1 MYDRMPPKLPFYWN
15 SVIPA
20 TLDTALTFDEMQSKI
35 VWTVNKILENQYL
48 TVPYLINLST
58 EYTTTSISIKG
69 ILFQN
74 YTPLQVDKEFVIN
87 GMKDGTY
94 YINVFNDAANTE
106 AGKPPVQSNDLL
118 FLSTEYM
125 PKNCTSLYVFD
136 ILNGNIVGNSIR
148 YNDLYTEMH
157 NADPNAHQA
166 LFEAVY
172 NKIEEESDGLHNEIV
187 TETNRAKQ
195 AEQQL
200 QDNIDNESTARQQ
213 ADTTLQNNINAE
225 KTARENA
232 DTTLQNNINAEKTAR
247 EQADTAL
254 GERITAETTARQQAD
269 TNLQNSINAEKTARE
284 QADTTLQNNI
294 NAEKTAR
301 ENADTALQDS
311 INTHIQNKNNPHN
324 VTADQIGNVVKTIKG
339 ANQTILYGDVTLTG
353 RRGVN
358 TVGTGQNINIEGPM
372 YSTPADNSV
381 DVLYSGI
388 TALSSNIAY
397 TSEISGLPSKT
408 GWLYLVSYQVG
419 QAYKKVIYNLDGTI
433 YYTHG
438 RETDTWIMIENNS
451 GVESINDLTGI
462 VTLVASNG
470 NNVAKSG
477 NTLNV
482 SGPMLG
488 TPPSL
493 NLDEA
498 NTVGIYSLRVAAI
511 YTSTRSGLPEKDGW
525 LYMVVYPLSQ
535 AANKQVIYNKDG
547 TAYWRDGVESNWN
560 PISYGGT
567 GTAGVSSINSLT
579 GALTLNGDQ
588 GVSVTTTVNA
598 LHVSGQYYVLTQ
610 NTPVNATLR
619 PGITTKGSYSFTG
632 GPENETLIAIETV
645 DSTSGSYNFFQV
657 GYCSSGNIYV
667 RRTNT
672 NGTATTEW
680 IKSGVF
686 SFNNKTGNINVDGR
700 YGNIVEN
707 DTSSHF
713 FVNGPIRRLPTLD
726 ANTYDLE
733 GIASFDYGTLPTN
746 IPGSSTKPFMLFQ
759 VRTNATDT
767 NTYYTQWLIDK
778 SNGKMYTR
786 TKNKNGSQATTWYM
800 NSYSPALDNQTV
812 TLESLAPNLGI
823 QNLTLQLEHYR
834 GGGQNFKAKFY
845 VPFAVSNSNSPLTEI
860 ALWSL
865 PQAWTFDEDQYI
877 PVYIRSV
884 SSGAS
889 SFGYIQCS
897 NNAMQLIIGGT
908 GQSIPA
914 GWVVRFC
921 NSDVYLIRSSS

>member
-48 TVPYLINLST
+48 TVPYLISLGT

-166 LFEAVY
+166 LFEEVY
-172 NKIEEESDGLHNEIV
+172 NKIEEESNGLHNEIV
-187 TETNRAKQ
+187 DETNRATQ

-200 QDNIDNESTARQQ
+200 QSNINTETSARQ
-213 ADTTLQNNINAE
+213 AG
-225 KTARENA
+225 
-232 DTTLQNNINAEKTAR
+232 
-247 EQADTAL
+247 DTAL

-324 VTADQIGNVVKTIKG
+324 VTADQIGNVVKTINNLVNNITVNG
-339 ANQTILYGDVTLTG
+339 S
-353 RRGVN
+353 RG
-358 TVGTGQNINIEGPM
+358 T
-372 YSTPADNSV
+372 S
-381 DVLYSGI
+381 I
-388 TALSSNIAY
+388 TNSSNTITVIGSMIEA
-397 TSEISGLPSKT
+397 PSDT
-408 GWLYLVSYQVG
+408 
-419 QAYKKVIYNLDGTI
+419 NLDNAT
-433 YYTHG
+433 
-438 RETDTWIMIENNS
+438 E
-451 GVESINDLTGI
+451 
-462 VTLVASNG
+462 
-470 NNVAKSG
+470 
-477 NTLNV
+477 
-482 SGPMLG
+482 
-488 TPPSL
+488 
-493 NLDEA
+493 
-498 NTVGIYSLRVAAI
+498 VGIYSLSATI
-511 YTSTRSGLPEKDGW
+511 QYTSSYTGLPSKSGW
-525 LYMVVYPLSQ
+525 LYMLVYQ
-535 AANKQVIYNKDG
+535 VGTAKKQIIYNADG
-547 TAYWRDGVESNWN
+547 TVYRRENAASDWLELN
-560 PISYGGT
+560 YGGDG

-588 GVSVTTTVNA
+588 GVSVTNTGNA
-598 LHVSGQYYVLTQ
+598 LQVRGQYYVLTQ

-619 PGITTKGSYSFTG
+619 PGITTKGSYSFTD

-645 DSTSGSYNFFQV
+645 DSTGGSYNFFQV

-667 RRTNT
+667 RETNT
-672 NGTATTEW
+672 NGTATTGW
-680 IKSGVF
+680 IKSGVL
-686 SFNNKTGNINVDGR
+686 SFNNRTGNINVDGR
-700 YGNIVEN
+700 YGNIVVN
-707 DTSSHF
+707 DVGGHF
-713 FVNGPIRRLPTLD
+713 FINGPLVRNPTLD
-726 ANTYDLE
+726 ANAVENECIT
-733 GIASFDYGTLPTN
+733 SFDYDTRPTN
-746 IPGSSTKPFMLFQ
+746 IPTSSNNPVMLFQ
-759 VRTNATDT
+759 VRTDAENT
-767 NTYYTQWLIDK
+767 NQYFTQWLIDK
-778 SNGKMYTR
+778 SNGKMYVR
-786 TKNKNGSQATTWYM
+786 TKNKNGTQVTAWSL
-800 NSYSPALDNQTV
+800 NSYSPALDNQTI
-812 TLESLAPNLGI
+812 TLDSLAPNLGI

-834 GGGQNFKAKFY
+834 EVRFKAKFY
-845 VPFAVSNSNSPLTEI
+845 VPFSISNSTTPLTQVS
-860 ALWSL
+860 LWSL
-865 PQAWTFDEDQYI
+865 PAGWAFDEEQNI
-877 PVYIRSV
+877 PVYFFSTSPR
-884 SSGAS
+884 ANL
-889 SFGYIQCS
+889 FGYLHCVDNYIEVEFS
-897 NNAMQLIIGGT
+897 DTLT
-908 GQSIPA
+908 SISA
-914 GWVVRFC
+914 GWILRCC
-921 NSDVYLIRSSS
+921 NSDLYLVKTSQ

>member
-48 TVPYLINLST
+48 TVPYLISLGT

-125 PKNCTSLYVFD
+125 PKNCTSLYVFN
-136 ILNGNIVGNSIR
+136 ILNGNIVGDSIK

-172 NKIEEESDGLHNEIV
+172 SKIDEESDTLHNEIV
-187 TETNRAKQ
+187 TETNRAKT

-200 QDNIDNESTARQQ
+200 QTNINNES
-213 ADTTLQNNINAE
+213 
-225 KTARENA
+225 
-232 DTTLQNNINAEKTAR
+232 
-247 EQADTAL
+247 
-254 GERITAETTARQQAD
+254 
-269 TNLQNSINAEKTARE
+269 TARE

-311 INTHIQNKNNPHN
+311 INAEKTARENADTALQDSINTHIQNKNNPHN
-324 VTADQIGNVVKTIKG
+324 VTVDQIGNVVKSINNLVNNITVNGLRGTSITNSSDTI
-339 ANQTILYGDVTLTG
+339 
-353 RRGVN
+353 
-358 TVGTGQNINIEGPM
+358 TVIGSMID
-372 YSTPADNSV
+372 A
-381 DVLYSGI
+381 
-388 TALSSNIAY
+388 
-397 TSEISGLPSKT
+397 PSDT
-408 GWLYLVSYQVG
+408 
-419 QAYKKVIYNLDGTI
+419 NLDNAT
-433 YYTHG
+433 
-438 RETDTWIMIENNS
+438 E
-451 GVESINDLTGI
+451 
-462 VTLVASNG
+462 
-470 NNVAKSG
+470 
-477 NTLNV
+477 
-482 SGPMLG
+482 
-488 TPPSL
+488 
-493 NLDEA
+493 
-498 NTVGIYSLRVAAI
+498 VGIYSLSATI
-511 YTSTRSGLPEKDGW
+511 QYTSSYTGLPSKSGW
-525 LYMVVYPLSQ
+525 LYMLVYQ
-535 AANKQVIYNKDG
+535 VGTAKKQIIYNADG
-547 TAYWRDGVESNWN
+547 TVYRRENAASNWLELN
-560 PISYGGT
+560 YGGGG

-579 GALTLNGDQ
+579 GAITLNGDQ
-588 GVSVTTTVNA
+588 GIRITNTGNA
-598 LHVSGQYYVLTQ
+598 LQVRGQYYVLSQ
-610 NTPVNATLR
+610 NSSVNGTLR
-619 PGITTKGSYSFTG
+619 PGITTIGSYSFTD

-645 DSTSGSYNFFQV
+645 DRTSGSYNFFQV

-672 NGTATTEW
+672 DGTSTTGW
-680 IKSGVF
+680 INSGVF
-686 SFNNKTGNINVDGR
+686 NFNNKTGNINVEGR

-726 ANTYDLE
+726 ANAYDLE

-746 IPGSSTKPFMLFQ
+746 IPTTSTNPFILFQ

-778 SNGKMYTR
+778 SNGKMYVR
-786 TKNKNGSQATTWYM
+786 TKNKNGTQVTAWSL
-800 NSYSPALDNQTV
+800 NSYSAAVDNQTI
-812 TLESLAPNLGI
+812 TLDSLASNLGL
-823 QNLTLQLEHYR
+823 QNLTLELEEYR
-834 GGGQNFKAKFY
+834 GTKYKAKFY
-845 VPFAVSNSNSPLTEI
+845 VPFAFSNSNSPLTEI

-865 PQAWTFDEDQYI
+865 PEGWAFDEDQYI
-877 PVYIRSV
+877 PLYIRSV
-884 SSGAS
+884 SSGES

-921 NSDVYLIRSSS
+921 NSDVYLVKSGA

>member
-20 TLDTALTFDEMQSKI
+20 TLDTALTFDEMQAKI

-48 TVPYLINLST
+48 TVPYLISLKT

-74 YTPLQVDKEFVIN
+74 YTPLQIDKEFVIN

-125 PKNCTSLYVFD
+125 PKNCTSLYVFN
-136 ILNGNIVGNSIR
+136 ILNGNIVGDSIK

-172 NKIEEESDGLHNEIV
+172 SKIDEESDTLHNEIV
-187 TETNRAKQ
+187 TETNRAKT

-200 QDNIDNESTARQQ
+200 QTNINNES
-213 ADTTLQNNINAE
+213 
-225 KTARENA
+225 
-232 DTTLQNNINAEKTAR
+232 
-247 EQADTAL
+247 
-254 GERITAETTARQQAD
+254 
-269 TNLQNSINAEKTARE
+269 TARE

-311 INTHIQNKNNPHN
+311 INAEKTARENADTALQDSINTHIQNKNNPHN
-324 VTADQIGNVVKTIKG
+324 VTVDQIGNVVKSINNLVNNITVNGLRGTSITNSSDTI
-339 ANQTILYGDVTLTG
+339 
-353 RRGVN
+353 
-358 TVGTGQNINIEGPM
+358 TVIGSMID
-372 YSTPADNSV
+372 TPSD
-381 DVLYSGI
+381 
-388 TALSSNIAY
+388 T
-397 TSEISGLPSKT
+397 
-408 GWLYLVSYQVG
+408 
-419 QAYKKVIYNLDGTI
+419 NLDNAT
-433 YYTHG
+433 
-438 RETDTWIMIENNS
+438 E
-451 GVESINDLTGI
+451 
-462 VTLVASNG
+462 
-470 NNVAKSG
+470 
-477 NTLNV
+477 
-482 SGPMLG
+482 
-488 TPPSL
+488 
-493 NLDEA
+493 
-498 NTVGIYSLRVAAI
+498 VGIYSLSATI
-511 YTSTRSGLPEKDGW
+511 QYTSSYTGLPSKSGW
-525 LYMVVYPLSQ
+525 LYILVYQ
-535 AANKQVIYNKDG
+535 VGTAKKQIIYNADG
-547 TAYWRDGVESNWN
+547 TVYRRENAASNWLELN
-560 PISYGGT
+560 YGGGG

-588 GVSVTTTVNA
+588 GVRVTNTGNA
-598 LHVSGQYYVLTQ
+598 LQVRGQYYVLSQ
-610 NTPVNATLR
+610 NSSVNGTLR
-619 PGITTKGSYSFTG
+619 PGITTIGSYSFTD

-645 DSTSGSYNFFQV
+645 DRTSGSYNFFQV

-672 NGTATTEW
+672 DGTATTGW
-680 IKSGVF
+680 INSGVF
-686 SFNNKTGNINVDGR
+686 SFNNKTGNINVEGR

-746 IPGSSTKPFMLFQ
+746 IPTASTNPFILFQ

-778 SNGKMYTR
+778 SNGKMYVR
-786 TKNKNGSQATTWYM
+786 TKNKNGTQVTAWSL
-800 NSYSPALDNQTV
+800 NSYSAAVDNQTI
-812 TLESLAPNLGI
+812 TLDSLAPNLGL
-823 QNLTLQLEHYR
+823 QNLTLELEEYR
-834 GGGQNFKAKFY
+834 GTKYKAKFY
-845 VPFAVSNSNSPLTEI
+845 VPFAFSNSNSPLTEI

-865 PQAWTFDEDQYI
+865 PEGWAFDEDQYI
-877 PVYIRSV
+877 PLYIRSV
-884 SSGAS
+884 STGAS

-897 NNAMQLIIGGT
+897 NNAMQLIIGET

-921 NSDVYLIRSSS
+921 NSDIYLVKSGA

>member
-48 TVPYLINLST
+48 TVPYLISLGT

-200 QDNIDNESTARQQ
+200 QDNIDNETTARQQ

-254 GERITAETTARQQAD
+254 RNSLDEEIGNRIDDEDA
-269 TNLQNSINAEKTARE
+269 INAT
-284 QADTTLQNNI
+284 I
-294 NAEKTAR
+294 NA
-301 ENADTALQDS
+301 
-311 INTHIQNKNNPHN
+311 HIANKNNPHN
-324 VTADQIGNVVKTIKG
+324 VTADQIGNVVKTINNLVNNITVNG
-339 ANQTILYGDVTLTG
+339 S
-353 RRGVN
+353 RG
-358 TVGTGQNINIEGPM
+358 T
-372 YSTPADNSV
+372 S
-381 DVLYSGI
+381 I
-388 TALSSNIAY
+388 TNSSNTITVRGSMIDA
-397 TSEISGLPSKT
+397 PSDT
-408 GWLYLVSYQVG
+408 
-419 QAYKKVIYNLDGTI
+419 NLDNAT
-433 YYTHG
+433 
-438 RETDTWIMIENNS
+438 E
-451 GVESINDLTGI
+451 
-462 VTLVASNG
+462 
-470 NNVAKSG
+470 
-477 NTLNV
+477 
-482 SGPMLG
+482 
-488 TPPSL
+488 
-493 NLDEA
+493 
-498 NTVGIYSLRVAAI
+498 VGIYSLSANI
-511 YTSTRSGLPEKDGW
+511 QYTSSYSGLPSNASW
-525 LYMVVYPLSQ
+525 LYMLVY
-535 AANKQVIYNKDG
+535 QVG
-547 TAYWRDGVESNWN
+547 TAKKQIIYHTNGSVYRRDNVASDWVKLD
-560 PISYGGT
+560 YGGGG

-588 GVSVTTTVNA
+588 GVRVTNTGNA
-598 LHVSGQYYVLTQ
+598 LQVRGQYYVLSQ
-610 NTPVNATLR
+610 NSSVNGTLR
-619 PGITTKGSYSFTG
+619 PGITTIGSYSFTDG
-632 GPENETLIAIETV
+632 LENETLIAIETV

-672 NGTATTEW
+672 NGTATTGW

-686 SFNNKTGNINVDGR
+686 SFNNKTGNINVEGR

-733 GIASFDYGTLPTN
+733 GIVSFDYGTLPTN
-746 IPGSSTKPFMLFQ
+746 IPTTSTNPFILFQ

-778 SNGKMYTR
+778 SNGKMYVR
-786 TKNKNGSQATTWYM
+786 TKNKNGTQATAWSL
-800 NSYSPALDNQTV
+800 NSYSAAVDKQTITLD
-812 TLESLAPNLGI
+812 SLAPNLSL
-823 QNLTLQLEHYR
+823 QNLTLELEEYR
-834 GGGQNFKAKFY
+834 GTKYKAKFY
-845 VPFAVSNSNSPLTEI
+845 VPFAFSNSNSPLTEI

-865 PQAWTFDEDQYI
+865 PEGWAFDEDQYI
-877 PVYIRSV
+877 PLYIRSV

-921 NSDVYLIRSSS
+921 NSDVYLVKSGA

>member
-20 TLDTALTFDEMQSKI
+20 TLDTALTFDEMQARI

-48 TVPYLINLST
+48 TVPYLISLST

-74 YTPLQVDKEFVIN
+74 YTPLQINKEFVIN

-106 AGKPPVQSNDLL
+106 AGKPPAQSNDLL

-125 PKNCTSLYVFD
+125 PKNCTSLYVFN
-136 ILNGNIVGNSIR
+136 ILNGNIVGDSIK

-232 DTTLQNNINAEKTAR
+232 DT
-247 EQADTAL
+247 
-254 GERITAETTARQQAD
+254 
-269 TNLQNSINAEKTARE
+269 
-284 QADTTLQNNI
+284 
-294 NAEKTAR
+294 
-301 ENADTALQDS
+301 ALQDS

-324 VTADQIGNVVKTIKG
+324 VTVDQIGNVVKSINNLVNNITVNGSRGTSITNSSGTI
-339 ANQTILYGDVTLTG
+339 
-353 RRGVN
+353 
-358 TVGTGQNINIEGPM
+358 TVIGPM
-372 YSTPADNSV
+372 I
-381 DVLYSGI
+381 DV
-388 TALSSNIAY
+388 
-397 TSEISGLPSKT
+397 PSDT
-408 GWLYLVSYQVG
+408 
-419 QAYKKVIYNLDGTI
+419 NLDNAT
-433 YYTHG
+433 
-438 RETDTWIMIENNS
+438 E
-451 GVESINDLTGI
+451 
-462 VTLVASNG
+462 
-470 NNVAKSG
+470 
-477 NTLNV
+477 
-482 SGPMLG
+482 
-488 TPPSL
+488 
-493 NLDEA
+493 
-498 NTVGIYSLRVAAI
+498 VGIYSLSATI
-511 YTSTRSGLPEKDGW
+511 QYTSSYTGLPSKSGW
-525 LYMVVYPLSQ
+525 LYMLVYQ
-535 AANKQVIYNKDG
+535 VGTAKKQIIYNADG
-547 TAYWRDGVESNWN
+547 TVYRRENAASNWLELN
-560 PISYGGT
+560 YGGGG

-588 GVSVTTTVNA
+588 GVRVTNTGNA
-598 LHVSGQYYVLTQ
+598 LQVRGQYYVLSQ
-610 NTPVNATLR
+610 NSSVNGTLR
-619 PGITTKGSYSFTG
+619 PGITTIGSYSFTD

-645 DSTSGSYNFFQV
+645 DRTSGSYNFFQV

-672 NGTATTEW
+672 DGTATTGW
-680 IKSGVF
+680 INSGVF
-686 SFNNKTGNINVDGR
+686 SFNNKTGNINVEGR

-746 IPGSSTKPFMLFQ
+746 IPTTSTNPFILFQ

-778 SNGKMYTR
+778 SNGKMYVR
-786 TKNKNGSQATTWYM
+786 TKNKNGTQVTAWSL
-800 NSYSPALDNQTV
+800 NSYSAAVDNQTI
-812 TLESLAPNLGI
+812 TLDSLAPNLSL
-823 QNLTLQLEHYR
+823 QNLTLELEEYR
-834 GGGQNFKAKFY
+834 GTKYKAKFY
-845 VPFAVSNSNSPLTEI
+845 VPFAFSNSNSPLTEI

-865 PQAWTFDEDQYI
+865 PEGWAFDEDQYI
-877 PVYIRSV
+877 PLYIRSV
-884 SSGAS
+884 STGAS

-921 NSDVYLIRSSS
+921 NSDIYLVKSGA

>member
-48 TVPYLINLST
+48 TVPYLISLGT

-232 DTTLQNNINAEKTAR
+232 DTALGKRITAETTARQQADTNLQNSINAEKTAREQADTTLQNNINAEKTAR
-247 EQADTAL
+247 ENADTAL
-254 GERITAETTARQQAD
+254 GKRITAETTARQQAD

-324 VTADQIGNVVKTIKG
+324 VTADQIGNVVKTINNLVNNITVNG
-339 ANQTILYGDVTLTG
+339 S
-353 RRGVN
+353 RG
-358 TVGTGQNINIEGPM
+358 T
-372 YSTPADNSV
+372 S
-381 DVLYSGI
+381 I
-388 TALSSNIAY
+388 TNSSNTITVKGSMIDA
-397 TSEISGLPSKT
+397 PSDT
-408 GWLYLVSYQVG
+408 
-419 QAYKKVIYNLDGTI
+419 NLDNAT
-433 YYTHG
+433 
-438 RETDTWIMIENNS
+438 E
-451 GVESINDLTGI
+451 
-462 VTLVASNG
+462 
-470 NNVAKSG
+470 
-477 NTLNV
+477 
-482 SGPMLG
+482 
-488 TPPSL
+488 
-493 NLDEA
+493 
-498 NTVGIYSLRVAAI
+498 VGIYSLSATTQ
-511 YTSTRSGLPEKDGW
+511 YTSSYTGLPSKSGW
-525 LYMVVYPLSQ
+525 LYMLVYQ
-535 AANKQVIYNKDG
+535 VGTAKKQIIYNADG
-547 TAYWRDGVESNWN
+547 TVYWRENAASNWLELN
-560 PISYGGT
+560 YGGGG

-588 GVSVTTTVNA
+588 GVSVTNTGNA
-598 LHVSGQYYVLTQ
+598 LQVRGQYYVLTQ
-610 NTPVNATLR
+610 NTSVNATLR

-686 SFNNKTGNINVDGR
+686 SFNNRTGNIRVEGR
-700 YGNIVEN
+700 YGNIVVN
-707 DTSSHF
+707 DVDGHF
-713 FVNGPIRRLPTLD
+713 YINGPLVRNPTLD
-726 ANTYDLE
+726 ANAVENECIT
-733 GIASFDYGTLPTN
+733 SFDYDTRPTN
-746 IPGSSTKPFMLFQ
+746 IPSSSNNPVMLFQ
-759 VRTNATDT
+759 VRTDAENT
-767 NTYYTQWLIDK
+767 NQYFTQWLIDK
-778 SNGKMYTR
+778 SNGKTYIR
-786 TKNKNGSQATTWYM
+786 TKNRNGTQTTPWAL
-800 NSYSPALDNQTV
+800 NSYNAAVDNTTITLD
-812 TLESLAPNLGI
+812 SLAPNLNL
-823 QNLTLQLEHYR
+823 QNLTLELEEYR
-834 GGGQNFKAKFY
+834 GTKFKAKFY

-865 PQAWTFDEDQYI
+865 PKGWAFDEVQYI
-877 PVYIRSV
+877 PLYIRSV

-897 NNAMQLIIGGT
+897 NNSMQLIIGGT

-921 NSDVYLIRSSS
+921 NSDVYLVKSGA

>member
-15 SVIPA
+15 TVIPA
-20 TLDTALTFDEMQSKI
+20 TLDTALTFDEMQAKI

-48 TVPYLINLST
+48 TVPYLISLKT

-232 DTTLQNNINAEKTAR
+232 DTTLQKSINAEKTAR

-254 GERITAETTARQQAD
+254 RNSLDKEIGDRIDGEDA
-269 TNLQNSINAEKTARE
+269 INNKI
-284 QADTTLQNNI
+284 D
-294 NAEKTAR
+294 
-301 ENADTALQDS
+301 
-311 INTHIQNKNNPHN
+311 THIANKNNPHN

-353 RRGVN
+353 SRGVN
-358 TVGTGQNINIEGPM
+358 TVGTGQNIVIGGPM

-397 TSEISGLPSKT
+397 TSEKSGLPSKT

-419 QAYKKVIYNLDGTI
+419 HSFKKVIYNLDGTI

-438 RETDTWIMIENNS
+438 GETDTWIMIENNS

-588 GVSVTTTVNA
+588 GVRVTNTGNA
-598 LHVSGQYYVLTQ
+598 LQVRGQYYVLSQ
-610 NTPVNATLR
+610 NSSVNGTLR
-619 PGITTKGSYSFTG
+619 PGITTIGSYSFTD

-645 DSTSGSYNFFQV
+645 DRTSGSYNFFQV

-672 NGTATTEW
+672 DGTATTGW
-680 IKSGVF
+680 INSGVF
-686 SFNNKTGNINVDGR
+686 SFNNKTGNINVEGR

-726 ANTYDLE
+726 TNAYDLE

-746 IPGSSTKPFMLFQ
+746 IPTTSTNPFILFQ

-778 SNGKMYTR
+778 SNGKMYVR
-786 TKNKNGSQATTWYM
+786 TKNKNGTQVTAWSL
-800 NSYSPALDNQTV
+800 NSYSAAVDNQTI
-812 TLESLAPNLGI
+812 TLDSLASNLGL
-823 QNLTLQLEHYR
+823 QNLTLELEEYR
-834 GGGQNFKAKFY
+834 GTKYKAKFY
-845 VPFAVSNSNSPLTEI
+845 VPFAFSNSNSPLTEL

-865 PQAWTFDEDQYI
+865 PEGWAFDEDQYI
-877 PVYIRSV
+877 PLYIRSV

-921 NSDVYLIRSSS
+921 NSDVYLVKSGA

>member
-48 TVPYLINLST
+48 TVPYLISLGT

-225 KTARENA
+225 KTARE
-232 DTTLQNNINAEKTAR
+232 
-247 EQADTAL
+247 QADTAL

-284 QADTTLQNNI
+284 QADTALRNSLDKEIGDRIDGEDAINNKI
-294 NAEKTAR
+294 
-301 ENADTALQDS
+301 D
-311 INTHIQNKNNPHN
+311 THIANKNNPHN
-324 VTADQIGNVVKTIKG
+324 VTADQIGNVVKTINNLVNNITVNG
-339 ANQTILYGDVTLTG
+339 S
-353 RRGVN
+353 RG
-358 TVGTGQNINIEGPM
+358 T
-372 YSTPADNSV
+372 S
-381 DVLYSGI
+381 I
-388 TALSSNIAY
+388 TNSSNTI
-397 TSEISGLPSKT
+397 TVKGSMIDTPSDT
-408 GWLYLVSYQVG
+408 
-419 QAYKKVIYNLDGTI
+419 NLDNAT
-433 YYTHG
+433 
-438 RETDTWIMIENNS
+438 E
-451 GVESINDLTGI
+451 
-462 VTLVASNG
+462 
-470 NNVAKSG
+470 
-477 NTLNV
+477 
-482 SGPMLG
+482 
-488 TPPSL
+488 
-493 NLDEA
+493 
-498 NTVGIYSLRVAAI
+498 VGIYSLSATTQ
-511 YTSTRSGLPEKDGW
+511 YTSSYTGLPSKSGW
-525 LYMVVYPLSQ
+525 LYMLVYQ
-535 AANKQVIYNKDG
+535 VGTAKKQIIYNADG
-547 TAYWRDGVESNWN
+547 TVYRRENAASNWLELN
-560 PISYGGT
+560 YGGGG

-579 GALTLNGDQ
+579 GALTINGDQ
-588 GVSVTTTVNA
+588 GVRVTNTGNA
-598 LHVSGQYYVLTQ
+598 LQVRGQYYVLTQ
-610 NTPVNATLR
+610 NTSVNGTLR
-619 PGITTKGSYSFTG
+619 AGNTARGSFTFTN
-632 GPENETLIAIETV
+632 GPSNQNVVAINTY
-645 DSTSGSYNFFQV
+645 DSN
-657 GYCSSGNIYV
+657 SGNYTLYQIAHTNDGSSYW
-667 RRTNT
+667 RRANAD
-672 NGTATTEW
+672 GSATTQW
-680 IKSGVF
+680 QPIGVL
-686 SFNNKTGNINVDGR
+686 SFNNYRGSVSVDGR
-700 YGNIVEN
+700 YGNIVVN
-707 DTSSHF
+707 DVGGHF
-713 FVNGPIRRLPTLD
+713 FINGPLVRNPSLD
-726 ANTYDLE
+726 ANAVENECIT
-733 GIASFDYGTLPTN
+733 SFDYDTRPSN
-746 IPGSSTKPFMLFQ
+746 IPSSSNNPVMLFQ
-759 VRTNATDT
+759 VRTDAENT
-767 NTYYTQWLIDK
+767 NQYFTQWLIDK
-778 SNGKMYTR
+778 TNGKTYIR
-786 TKNKNGSQATTWYM
+786 TKNKNGTQTTPWAL
-800 NSYSPALDNQTV
+800 NSYSAAVDNTTITLD
-812 TLESLAPNLGI
+812 SLAPNLSL
-823 QNLTLQLEHYR
+823 QNLTLELEEYR
-834 GGGQNFKAKFY
+834 GTKFKAKFY
-845 VPFAVSNSNSPLTEI
+845 VPFAFSNSNSPLTEI

-865 PQAWTFDEDQYI
+865 PEGWAFDENQYI
-877 PVYIRSV
+877 PLYIRSV

-921 NSDVYLIRSSS
+921 NSDVYLVKSGA

>member
-48 TVPYLINLST
+48 TVPYLISLGT

-225 KTARENA
+225 KTARE
-232 DTTLQNNINAEKTAR
+232 
-247 EQADTAL
+247 QADTAL

-284 QADTTLQNNI
+284 QADTALRNSLDKEIGDRIDGEDAINNKI
-294 NAEKTAR
+294 NA
-301 ENADTALQDS
+301 
-311 INTHIQNKNNPHN
+311 HIQNKNNPHN
-324 VTADQIGNVVKTIKG
+324 VTVDQIGNVVKSIKG

-353 RRGVN
+353 SRGVN
-358 TVGTGQNINIEGPM
+358 TVGTGQNINIGGPM

-397 TSEISGLPSKT
+397 TSEKSGLPSKT

-419 QAYKKVIYNLDGTI
+419 QSFKKVIYNLDGTI

-438 RETDTWIMIENNS
+438 GETDTWIMIENNS

-733 GIASFDYGTLPTN
+733 GIASFDYGTLPAN

-759 VRTNATDT
+759 VRTSATDT

-812 TLESLAPNLGI
+812 TLDSLAPNLGI

-865 PQAWTFDEDQYI
+865 PNAWTFDEDQYI

-897 NNAMQLIIGGT
+897 NNSMQLIIGGT

>member
-48 TVPYLINLST
+48 TVPYLISLGT

-200 QDNIDNESTARQQ
+200 QKNINNESTARQQ

-232 DTTLQNNINAEKTAR
+232 DTTLQNSINAEKTAR

-254 GERITAETTARQQAD
+254 RNSLDEEIGDRIDGED
-269 TNLQNSINAEKTARE
+269 TINNKI
-284 QADTTLQNNI
+284 D
-294 NAEKTAR
+294 
-301 ENADTALQDS
+301 
-311 INTHIQNKNNPHN
+311 THIANKNNPHN
-324 VTADQIGNVVKTIKG
+324 VTADQIGNVVKTINNLVNNITVNG
-339 ANQTILYGDVTLTG
+339 SRGTSITNGSNTI
-353 RRGVN
+353 
-358 TVGTGQNINIEGPM
+358 TVKGPM
-372 YSTPADNSV
+372 I
-381 DVLYSGI
+381 DV
-388 TALSSNIAY
+388 
-397 TSEISGLPSKT
+397 PSDT
-408 GWLYLVSYQVG
+408 
-419 QAYKKVIYNLDGTI
+419 NLD
-433 YYTHG
+433 
-438 RETDTWIMIENNS
+438 N
-451 GVESINDLTGI
+451 
-462 VTLVASNG
+462 AS
-470 NNVAKSG
+470 
-477 NTLNV
+477 
-482 SGPMLG
+482 
-488 TPPSL
+488 
-493 NLDEA
+493 E
-498 NTVGIYSLRVAAI
+498 VGIYSLSATI
-511 YTSTRSGLPEKDGW
+511 QYTSSYTGLPSKSGW
-525 LYMVVYPLSQ
+525 LYMLVYQ
-535 AANKQVIYNKDG
+535 VGTAKKQIIYNADG
-547 TAYWRDGVESNWN
+547 TVYRRENAASNWLELN
-560 PISYGGT
+560 YGGGG

-588 GVSVTTTVNA
+588 GVRVTNTGNA
-598 LHVSGQYYVLTQ
+598 LQVRGQYYVLSQ
-610 NTPVNATLR
+610 NSSVNGTLR
-619 PGITTKGSYSFTG
+619 PGITTIGSYSFTD

-672 NGTATTEW
+672 NGTATTGW

-686 SFNNKTGNINVDGR
+686 SFNNKTGNINVEGR

-726 ANTYDLE
+726 ADTYDLE

-746 IPGSSTKPFMLFQ
+746 IPTTSTNPFILFQ

-778 SNGKMYTR
+778 SNGKMYVR
-786 TKNKNGSQATTWYM
+786 TKNKNGTQATAWSL
-800 NSYSPALDNQTV
+800 NSYSAAVDKQTITLD
-812 TLESLAPNLGI
+812 SLAPNLSL
-823 QNLTLQLEHYR
+823 QNLTLELEEYR
-834 GGGQNFKAKFY
+834 GTKYKAKFY
-845 VPFAVSNSNSPLTEI
+845 VPFAFSNSNSPLTEI

-865 PQAWTFDEDQYI
+865 PEGWAFDEDQYI
-877 PVYIRSV
+877 PLYIRSV

-921 NSDVYLIRSSS
+921 NSDVYLVKSGA

>member
-48 TVPYLINLST
+48 TVPYLISLGT

-118 FLSTEYM
+118 FLSTDYM

-166 LFEAVY
+166 LFEEVY
-172 NKIEEESDGLHNEIV
+172 NKIEEESNGLHNEIV
-187 TETNRAKQ
+187 DETNRATQ

-200 QDNIDNESTARQQ
+200 QSNINTETSARQ
-213 ADTTLQNNINAE
+213 AG
-225 KTARENA
+225 
-232 DTTLQNNINAEKTAR
+232 
-247 EQADTAL
+247 DTAL

-324 VTADQIGNVVKTIKG
+324 VTADQIGNVVKTINNLVNNITVNG
-339 ANQTILYGDVTLTG
+339 S
-353 RRGVN
+353 RG
-358 TVGTGQNINIEGPM
+358 T
-372 YSTPADNSV
+372 S
-381 DVLYSGI
+381 I
-388 TALSSNIAY
+388 TNSSNTI
-397 TSEISGLPSKT
+397 TVKGSMIDVPSDT
-408 GWLYLVSYQVG
+408 
-419 QAYKKVIYNLDGTI
+419 NLDNA
-433 YYTHG
+433 
-438 RETDTWIMIENNS
+438 TD
-451 GVESINDLTGI
+451 
-462 VTLVASNG
+462 
-470 NNVAKSG
+470 
-477 NTLNV
+477 
-482 SGPMLG
+482 
-488 TPPSL
+488 
-493 NLDEA
+493 
-498 NTVGIYSLRVAAI
+498 VGIYSLSATI
-511 YTSTRSGLPEKDGW
+511 QYTSSYTGLPSKSGW
-525 LYMVVYPLSQ
+525 LYMLVYQ
-535 AANKQVIYNKDG
+535 VGTAKKQIIYNADG
-547 TAYWRDGVESNWN
+547 TVYRRENAASNWLELN
-560 PISYGGT
+560 YGGGG

-579 GALTLNGDQ
+579 GEIILNGDQ
-588 GVSVTTTVNA
+588 GVRITTTENA
-598 LHVSGQYYVLTQ
+598 IHVSGQYYVLSQ
-610 NTPVNATLR
+610 NTSINGTLR
-619 PGITTKGSYSFTG
+619 PGITAAGNYAFTNTPQNKSVMYVITVDYKSNEYIYAQYAVCFDYSIYRRLSNADGSTATAWYYDDVTDINGTKGSITFEARNGAS
-632 GPENETLIAIETV
+632 I
-645 DSTSGSYNFFQV
+645 SK
-657 GYCSSGNIYV
+657 SGNTFTV
-667 RRTNT
+667 L
-672 NGTATTEW
+672 
-680 IKSGVF
+680 
-686 SFNNKTGNINVDGR
+686 
-700 YGNIVEN
+700 
-707 DTSSHF
+707 
-713 FVNGPIRRLPTLD
+713 GPIARSPNFSL
-726 ANTYDLE
+726 NTSNSV
-733 GIASFDYGTLPTN
+733 GIFSFDYDSSPVGMPTEA
-746 IPGSSTKPFMLFQ
+746 
-759 VRTNATDT
+759 TNAYVMLQVMTDGT
-767 NTYYTQWLIDK
+767 SSIESYTQLVIDK
-778 SNGKMYTR
+778 DDGKMFTR
-786 TKNKNGSQATTWYM
+786 TKNNNGSQATAWKLS
-800 NSYSPALDNQTV
+800 SYSPALDNQTI
-812 TLESLAPNLGI
+812 TLDSLATNLGI
-823 QNLTLQLEHYR
+823 QNLTLQLEQYR
-834 GGGQNFKAKFY
+834 GVTFKAKFY

-865 PQAWTFDEDQYI
+865 PEGWAFDEDQYI
-877 PVYIRSV
+877 PLYIRSV

-921 NSDVYLIRSSS
+921 NSDVYLVKSGA

>member
-48 TVPYLINLST
+48 TVPYLISLGT

-166 LFEAVY
+166 LFEEVY
-172 NKIEEESDGLHNEIV
+172 NKIEEESNGLHNEIV
-187 TETNRAKQ
+187 DETNRAKQ

-200 QDNIDNESTARQQ
+200 QSNINTETSARQ
-213 ADTTLQNNINAE
+213 AG
-225 KTARENA
+225 
-232 DTTLQNNINAEKTAR
+232 
-247 EQADTAL
+247 DTAL

-284 QADTTLQNNI
+284 QADTALRNSLDEEIGDRIDGEDTINNKI
-294 NAEKTAR
+294 
-301 ENADTALQDS
+301 D
-311 INTHIQNKNNPHN
+311 THIANKNNPHN
-324 VTADQIGNVVKTIKG
+324 VTADQIGNVVKTINSLVNNITVNG
-339 ANQTILYGDVTLTG
+339 S
-353 RRGVN
+353 RG
-358 TVGTGQNINIEGPM
+358 T
-372 YSTPADNSV
+372 S
-381 DVLYSGI
+381 I
-388 TALSSNIAY
+388 TNSSNTI
-397 TSEISGLPSKT
+397 TVIGSMIDVPSDT
-408 GWLYLVSYQVG
+408 
-419 QAYKKVIYNLDGTI
+419 NLDNAT
-433 YYTHG
+433 
-438 RETDTWIMIENNS
+438 E
-451 GVESINDLTGI
+451 
-462 VTLVASNG
+462 
-470 NNVAKSG
+470 
-477 NTLNV
+477 
-482 SGPMLG
+482 
-488 TPPSL
+488 
-493 NLDEA
+493 
-498 NTVGIYSLRVAAI
+498 VGIYSLSANI
-511 YTSTRSGLPEKDGW
+511 QYTSSYTGLPSKSGW
-525 LYMVVYPLSQ
+525 LYMLVYQ
-535 AANKQVIYNKDG
+535 VGTAKKQIIYNADG
-547 TAYWRDGVESNWN
+547 TVYRRENAASNWLELN
-560 PISYGGT
+560 YGGGG

-598 LHVSGQYYVLTQ
+598 LHVSGQYYVLSQ
-610 NTPVNATLR
+610 NSSVNGTLR
-619 PGITTKGSYSFTG
+619 PGITAIGSHSFTD

-645 DSTSGSYNFFQV
+645 NRISGSYDFFQV

-667 RRTNT
+667 RLVNK
-672 NGTATTEW
+672 NGAVTTGW
-680 IKSGVF
+680 KNSGVF
-686 SFNNKTGNINVDGR
+686 SFNNKTGNINVEGR

-713 FVNGPIRRLPTLD
+713 FVDGPIRRLPTLD

-746 IPGSSTKPFMLFQ
+746 IPTSSTNPFILFQ
-759 VRTNATDT
+759 VRTNETDT

-778 SNGKMYTR
+778 SNGKMYVR
-786 TKNKNGSQATTWYM
+786 TKNKNGTKTTGWTF
-800 NSYSPALDNQTV
+800 NSYSPALDNQTI
-812 TLESLAPNLGI
+812 TLDSLAPNLGI

-834 GGGQNFKAKFY
+834 GVRFKAKFY

-865 PQAWTFDEDQYI
+865 PEGWAFDEDQYI
-877 PVYIRSV
+877 PLYIRSV

-908 GQSIPA
+908 GQSIQA
-914 GWVVRFC
+914 GWTVRFC
-921 NSDVYLIRSSS
+921 NSDIYLVKSGA

>member
-48 TVPYLINLST
+48 TVPYLISLGT

-172 NKIEEESDGLHNEIV
+172 NKIEEKSDGLHNEIV

-232 DTTLQNNINAEKTAR
+232 DTTLQNSINAEKTAR

-254 GERITAETTARQQAD
+254 RNSLDEEIGDRIDGED
-269 TNLQNSINAEKTARE
+269 TINNKI
-284 QADTTLQNNI
+284 D
-294 NAEKTAR
+294 
-301 ENADTALQDS
+301 
-311 INTHIQNKNNPHN
+311 THIANKNNPHN
-324 VTADQIGNVVKTIKG
+324 VTADQIGNVVKTINNLVNNITVNG
-339 ANQTILYGDVTLTG
+339 S
-353 RRGVN
+353 RG
-358 TVGTGQNINIEGPM
+358 T
-372 YSTPADNSV
+372 S
-381 DVLYSGI
+381 I
-388 TALSSNIAY
+388 TNSSNTI
-397 TSEISGLPSKT
+397 TVRGSMIDVPSDT
-408 GWLYLVSYQVG
+408 
-419 QAYKKVIYNLDGTI
+419 NLDNAT
-433 YYTHG
+433 
-438 RETDTWIMIENNS
+438 E
-451 GVESINDLTGI
+451 
-462 VTLVASNG
+462 
-470 NNVAKSG
+470 
-477 NTLNV
+477 
-482 SGPMLG
+482 
-488 TPPSL
+488 
-493 NLDEA
+493 
-498 NTVGIYSLRVAAI
+498 VGIYSLSANIR
-511 YTSTRSGLPEKDGW
+511 YTSSYSGLPSNASW
-525 LYMVVYPLSQ
+525 LYMLVY
-535 AANKQVIYNKDG
+535 QVG
-547 TAYWRDGVESNWN
+547 TAKKQIIYHTNGSVYRRDNVASDWVKLN
-560 PISYGGT
+560 YGGGG

-588 GVSVTTTVNA
+588 GVRVTNTGNA
-598 LHVSGQYYVLTQ
+598 LQVRGQYYVLSQ
-610 NTPVNATLR
+610 NASVNGTLR
-619 PGITTKGSYSFTG
+619 PGITTIGSYSFTD

-645 DSTSGSYNFFQV
+645 DSTSGSYNFFQL

-672 NGTATTEW
+672 DGTATTGW
-680 IKSGVF
+680 INSGVF
-686 SFNNKTGNINVDGR
+686 NFNNKTGNINVEGR

-746 IPGSSTKPFMLFQ
+746 IPTASTNPFILFQ

-778 SNGKMYTR
+778 SNGKMYVR
-786 TKNKNGSQATTWYM
+786 TKNKNGTQVTAWSL
-800 NSYSPALDNQTV
+800 NSYSAAVDNQTI
-812 TLESLAPNLGI
+812 TLDSLASNLGL
-823 QNLTLQLEHYR
+823 QNLTLELEEYR
-834 GGGQNFKAKFY
+834 GTKYKAKFY
-845 VPFAVSNSNSPLTEI
+845 VPFAFSNSNSPLTEI
-860 ALWSL
+860 ALWNL
-865 PQAWTFDEDQYI
+865 PEGWAFDEDQYI
-877 PVYIRSV
+877 PLYIRSV

-921 NSDVYLIRSSS
+921 NSDIYLVKSGA

>member
-15 SVIPA
+15 TVIPA
-20 TLDTALTFDEMQSKI
+20 TLDTALTFDEMQAKI

-48 TVPYLINLST
+48 TVPYLISLKT

-136 ILNGNIVGNSIR
+136 ILNGNIVGNSIK

-247 EQADTAL
+247 EQADSAL

-284 QADTTLQNNI
+284 QADTALRNSLDEEIGDRIDGENAI
-294 NAEKTAR
+294 NAKI
-301 ENADTALQDS
+301 NA
-311 INTHIQNKNNPHN
+311 HIQNNNNPHN
-324 VTADQIGNVVKTIKG
+324 VTVDQIGNVVKSIKG

-353 RRGVN
+353 SRGVN
-358 TVGTGQNINIEGPM
+358 TVGTGQNIKIEGPM
-372 YSTPADNSV
+372 YGTPADNSV
-381 DVLYSGI
+381 DVLYNGI

-397 TSEISGLPSKT
+397 TSEKSGLPSKT

-419 QAYKKVIYNLDGTI
+419 QSFKKVIYNLDGTI

-438 RETDTWIMIENNS
+438 GETDTWLMIENNS

-462 VTLVASNG
+462 VTLDASNG

-488 TPPSL
+488 TPSSL

-498 NTVGIYSLRVAAI
+498 NTVGIYSLGVSSI
-511 YTSTRSGLPEKDGW
+511 YTSAYSGLPKKNGW
-525 LYMVVYPLSQ
+525 LYLLVYGIPQGS
-535 AANKQVIYNKDG
+535 NKQVVYNKDG
-547 TAYWRDGVESNWN
+547 TAYCRNSNVSNWDT
-560 PISYGGT
+560 ITYGG
-567 GTAGVSSINSLT
+567 GSTAGVSSINALT

-588 GVSVTTTVNA
+588 GVRITSTVNA
-598 LHVSGQYYVLTQ
+598 IHVSGQYYVLSQ
-610 NTPVNATLR
+610 NSSVNVTLR
-619 PGITTKGSYSFTG
+619 PGITTIGSYSFTD

-645 DSTSGSYNFFQV
+645 DSISGSYNFFQV

-667 RRTNT
+667 RRANT
-672 NGTATTEW
+672 NGTATGW
-680 IKSGVF
+680 INSGVF
-686 SFNNKTGNINVDGR
+686 GFNNKTGNINVEGR
-700 YGNIVEN
+700 YGNIIEN

-746 IPGSSTKPFMLFQ
+746 IPASSTKPFILFQ

-778 SNGKMYTR
+778 SNGKMYVR
-786 TKNKNGSQATTWYM
+786 TKNKNGSQVTAWSM
-800 NSYSPALDNQTV
+800 NSYSPALDNQTI
-812 TLESLAPNLGI
+812 TLDSLAPNLGI

-834 GGGQNFKAKFY
+834 GVRFKAKFY

-865 PQAWTFDEDQYI
+865 PEGWAFDENQYI
-877 PVYIRSV
+877 PLYIRSV

-921 NSDVYLIRSSS
+921 NSDVYLVRSGA

>member
-48 TVPYLINLST
+48 TVPYLISLGT

-225 KTARENA
+225 KTAREQADTALGERITAETTARQQADTNLQNSINAEKTAREQA

-247 EQADTAL
+247 ENADTAL

-324 VTADQIGNVVKTIKG
+324 VTADQIGNVVKTINNLVNNITVNG
-339 ANQTILYGDVTLTG
+339 S
-353 RRGVN
+353 RG
-358 TVGTGQNINIEGPM
+358 T
-372 YSTPADNSV
+372 S
-381 DVLYSGI
+381 I
-388 TALSSNIAY
+388 TNSSNTITVIGSMIEA
-397 TSEISGLPSKT
+397 PSDT
-408 GWLYLVSYQVG
+408 
-419 QAYKKVIYNLDGTI
+419 NLDNAT
-433 YYTHG
+433 
-438 RETDTWIMIENNS
+438 E
-451 GVESINDLTGI
+451 
-462 VTLVASNG
+462 
-470 NNVAKSG
+470 
-477 NTLNV
+477 
-482 SGPMLG
+482 
-488 TPPSL
+488 
-493 NLDEA
+493 
-498 NTVGIYSLRVAAI
+498 VGIYSLSATI
-511 YTSTRSGLPEKDGW
+511 QYTSSYTGLPSKSGW
-525 LYMVVYPLSQ
+525 LYMLVYQ
-535 AANKQVIYNKDG
+535 VGTAKKQIIYNADG
-547 TAYWRDGVESNWN
+547 TVYRRENAASDWLELN
-560 PISYGGT
+560 YGGGG

-588 GVSVTTTVNA
+588 GVRITTTGNA
-598 LHVSGQYYVLTQ
+598 IHVSGQYYVLSQ
-610 NTPVNATLR
+610 NSSVNATLR
-619 PGITTKGSYSFTG
+619 PGITTIGSYSFTD

-645 DSTSGSYNFFQV
+645 DRTSGSYNFFQV
-657 GYCSSGNIYV
+657 GYCLSGCIYV
-667 RRTNT
+667 RRVNT
-672 NGTATTEW
+672 NGTATTGW

-686 SFNNKTGNINVDGR
+686 SFNNRTGNINVDGR
-700 YGNIVEN
+700 YGNIVVN
-707 DTSSHF
+707 DAGGHF
-713 FVNGPIRRLPTLD
+713 FINGPLVRNPTLD
-726 ANTYDLE
+726 ANAVENECIT
-733 GIASFDYGTLPTN
+733 SFDYDTRPTN
-746 IPGSSTKPFMLFQ
+746 IPSSSNNPVILFQ
-759 VRTNATDT
+759 VRTDAENT
-767 NTYYTQWLIDK
+767 NQYFTQWLIDK
-778 SNGKMYTR
+778 SNGKMYVR
-786 TKNKNGSQATTWYM
+786 TKNKNGTQVTAWSL
-800 NSYSPALDNQTV
+800 NSYSPALDNQTI
-812 TLESLAPNLGI
+812 TLDSLAPNLGI

-834 GGGQNFKAKFY
+834 GVRFKAKFY

-865 PQAWTFDEDQYI
+865 PEGWAFDDDQYI
-877 PVYIRSV
+877 PLYIRSV

-921 NSDVYLIRSSS
+921 NSDVYLVKSGA

>member
-48 TVPYLINLST
+48 TVPYLISLGT

-225 KTARENA
+225 KTARE
-232 DTTLQNNINAEKTAR
+232 
-247 EQADTAL
+247 QADTAL

-284 QADTTLQNNI
+284 QADTALRNSLDKEIGDRIDGEDAINNKI
-294 NAEKTAR
+294 
-301 ENADTALQDS
+301 D
-311 INTHIQNKNNPHN
+311 THIANKNNPHN
-324 VTADQIGNVVKTIKG
+324 VTADQIGNVVKTINNLVNNITVNG
-339 ANQTILYGDVTLTG
+339 S
-353 RRGVN
+353 RG
-358 TVGTGQNINIEGPM
+358 T
-372 YSTPADNSV
+372 S
-381 DVLYSGI
+381 I
-388 TALSSNIAY
+388 TNSSNTITVKGSMIDA
-397 TSEISGLPSKT
+397 PSDT
-408 GWLYLVSYQVG
+408 
-419 QAYKKVIYNLDGTI
+419 NLDNAT
-433 YYTHG
+433 
-438 RETDTWIMIENNS
+438 E
-451 GVESINDLTGI
+451 
-462 VTLVASNG
+462 
-470 NNVAKSG
+470 
-477 NTLNV
+477 
-482 SGPMLG
+482 
-488 TPPSL
+488 
-493 NLDEA
+493 
-498 NTVGIYSLRVAAI
+498 VGIYSLSATTQ
-511 YTSTRSGLPEKDGW
+511 YTSSYTGLPSKSGW
-525 LYMVVYPLSQ
+525 LYMLVYQ
-535 AANKQVIYNKDG
+535 VGTAKKQIIYNADG
-547 TAYWRDGVESNWN
+547 TVYRRENAASNWLELN
-560 PISYGGT
+560 YGGGG

-588 GVSVTTTVNA
+588 GVSVTNTGNA

-645 DSTSGSYNFFQV
+645 DSTSESYNFFQV
-657 GYCSSGNIYV
+657 GYCLSGHIFV
-667 RRTNT
+667 RRVNT
-672 NGTATTEW
+672 NGTATTGW
-680 IKSGVF
+680 IRSGVF
-686 SFNNKTGNINVDGR
+686 SFNNMTGNINVDGR
-700 YGNIVEN
+700 YGNIVVN
-707 DTSSHF
+707 DVSGHF
-713 FVNGPIRRLPTLD
+713 FINGPLVRNPTLD
-726 ANTYDLE
+726 ANAVENECIT
-733 GIASFDYGTLPTN
+733 SFDYDTRPTN
-746 IPGSSTKPFMLFQ
+746 IPTSSNNPVILFQ
-759 VRTNATDT
+759 VRTDAENT
-767 NTYYTQWLIDK
+767 NQYFTQWLIDK
-778 SNGKMYTR
+778 SNGKMYVR
-786 TKNKNGSQATTWYM
+786 TKNKNGTQVTAWSL
-800 NSYSPALDNQTV
+800 NSYSPALDNQTI
-812 TLESLAPNLGI
+812 TLDSLAPNLGI

-834 GGGQNFKAKFY
+834 GVRFKAKFY

-865 PQAWTFDEDQYI
+865 PEGWAFDDDQYI
-877 PVYIRSV
+877 PLYIRSV

-921 NSDVYLIRSSS
+921 NSDVYLVRSGA

>member
-20 TLDTALTFDEMQSKI
+20 TLDTSLTFDEMQARI

-125 PKNCTSLYVFD
+125 PKNCTSLYTFD
-136 ILNGNIVGNSIR
+136 ILNGNIVGDSIR

-172 NKIEEESDGLHNEIV
+172 SKIDEESDTLHNEIV
-187 TETNRAKQ
+187 TETNRAKT

-200 QDNIDNESTARQQ
+200 QTNINNES
-213 ADTTLQNNINAE
+213 
-225 KTARENA
+225 
-232 DTTLQNNINAEKTAR
+232 
-247 EQADTAL
+247 
-254 GERITAETTARQQAD
+254 
-269 TNLQNSINAEKTARE
+269 TARE

-301 ENADTALQDS
+301 ENADTALQNNINAEKTARENADTALQNNINAEKTARENADTTLQNS
-311 INTHIQNKNNPHN
+311 INAEKTAREQADTALRNSLDEEIGDRIDGEDTINNKIDTHIANKNNPHN
-324 VTADQIGNVVKTIKG
+324 VTADQIGNVVKTINNLVNNITVNG
-339 ANQTILYGDVTLTG
+339 S
-353 RRGVN
+353 RG
-358 TVGTGQNINIEGPM
+358 T
-372 YSTPADNSV
+372 S
-381 DVLYSGI
+381 I
-388 TALSSNIAY
+388 TNSSNTITVRGSMIDA
-397 TSEISGLPSKT
+397 PSDT
-408 GWLYLVSYQVG
+408 
-419 QAYKKVIYNLDGTI
+419 NLDNAT
-433 YYTHG
+433 
-438 RETDTWIMIENNS
+438 E
-451 GVESINDLTGI
+451 
-462 VTLVASNG
+462 
-470 NNVAKSG
+470 
-477 NTLNV
+477 
-482 SGPMLG
+482 
-488 TPPSL
+488 
-493 NLDEA
+493 
-498 NTVGIYSLRVAAI
+498 VGIYSLSATI
-511 YTSTRSGLPEKDGW
+511 QYTSSYTGLPSKSGW
-525 LYMVVYPLSQ
+525 LYMLVYQ
-535 AANKQVIYNKDG
+535 VGTAKKQIIYNADG
-547 TAYWRDGVESNWN
+547 TVYRRENAASNWLELN
-560 PISYGGT
+560 YGGGG

-588 GVSVTTTVNA
+588 GVRVTNTGNA
-598 LHVSGQYYVLTQ
+598 LQVRGQYYVLSQ
-610 NTPVNATLR
+610 NASVNGTLR
-619 PGITTKGSYSFTG
+619 PGITTIGSYSFTD

-645 DSTSGSYNFFQV
+645 DSTSGSYNFFQL

-672 NGTATTEW
+672 DGTATTGW
-680 IKSGVF
+680 INSGVF
-686 SFNNKTGNINVDGR
+686 SFNNKTGNINVEGR

-746 IPGSSTKPFMLFQ
+746 IPTASTNPFILFQ

-778 SNGKMYTR
+778 SNGKMYVR
-786 TKNKNGSQATTWYM
+786 TKNKNGTQVTAWSL
-800 NSYSPALDNQTV
+800 NSYSAAVDNQTI
-812 TLESLAPNLGI
+812 TLDSLAPNLGL
-823 QNLTLQLEHYR
+823 QNLTLELEEYR
-834 GGGQNFKAKFY
+834 GTKYKAKFY
-845 VPFAVSNSNSPLTEI
+845 VPFAFSNSNSPLTEI

-865 PQAWTFDEDQYI
+865 PEGWAFDEVQYI
-877 PVYIRSV
+877 PLYIRSV

-914 GWVVRFC
+914 GWIVRFC
-921 NSDVYLIRSSS
+921 NSDVYLVKSGA

>member
-48 TVPYLINLST
+48 TVPYLISLGT

-254 GERITAETTARQQAD
+254 RNSLDKEIGDRIDGED
-269 TNLQNSINAEKTARE
+269 TINNKI
-284 QADTTLQNNI
+284 D
-294 NAEKTAR
+294 
-301 ENADTALQDS
+301 
-311 INTHIQNKNNPHN
+311 THIANKNNPHN
-324 VTADQIGNVVKTIKG
+324 VTADQIGNVVKTINNLVNNITVNG
-339 ANQTILYGDVTLTG
+339 SRGTSITNGSNTI
-353 RRGVN
+353 
-358 TVGTGQNINIEGPM
+358 TVKGPM
-372 YSTPADNSV
+372 I
-381 DVLYSGI
+381 DV
-388 TALSSNIAY
+388 
-397 TSEISGLPSKT
+397 PSDT
-408 GWLYLVSYQVG
+408 
-419 QAYKKVIYNLDGTI
+419 NLD
-433 YYTHG
+433 
-438 RETDTWIMIENNS
+438 N
-451 GVESINDLTGI
+451 
-462 VTLVASNG
+462 AS
-470 NNVAKSG
+470 
-477 NTLNV
+477 
-482 SGPMLG
+482 
-488 TPPSL
+488 
-493 NLDEA
+493 E
-498 NTVGIYSLRVAAI
+498 VGIYSLSATI
-511 YTSTRSGLPEKDGW
+511 QYTSSYTGLPSKSGW
-525 LYMVVYPLSQ
+525 LYMLVYQ
-535 AANKQVIYNKDG
+535 VGTAKKQIIYNADG
-547 TAYWRDGVESNWN
+547 TVYRRENAASNWLELN
-560 PISYGGT
+560 YGGGG

-588 GVSVTTTVNA
+588 GVRVTNTGNA
-598 LHVSGQYYVLTQ
+598 LQVRGQYYVLSQ
-610 NTPVNATLR
+610 NTSINGTLR
-619 PGITTKGSYSFTG
+619 PGITAAGNYAFTNTPQNKSVMYVITVDYKSNEYIYAQYAVCFDYSIYRRLSNADGSTATEWYYNGVTDINATKGSIIFEARNGAS
-632 GPENETLIAIETV
+632 I
-645 DSTSGSYNFFQV
+645 SK
-657 GYCSSGNIYV
+657 SGNTFTVLGPIA
-667 RRTNT
+667 RSPNLSLNT
-672 NGTATTEW
+672 NN
-680 IKSGVF
+680 SV
-686 SFNNKTGNINVDGR
+686 
-700 YGNIVEN
+700 
-707 DTSSHF
+707 
-713 FVNGPIRRLPTLD
+713 
-726 ANTYDLE
+726 
-733 GIASFDYGTLPTN
+733 GIFSFDYDSSPVGMPTEA
-746 IPGSSTKPFMLFQ
+746 
-759 VRTNATDT
+759 TNAYVMLQVMTDGDSSIET
-767 NTYYTQWLIDK
+767 YTQLVIDK
-778 SNGKMYTR
+778 DDGKMFTR
-786 TKNKNGSQATTWYM
+786 TKNNNGSQATAWKLS
-800 NSYSPALDNQTV
+800 SYSPALDNQTI
-812 TLESLAPNLGI
+812 TLDSLAPNLGI
-823 QNLTLQLEHYR
+823 QNLTLQLEQYR
-834 GGGQNFKAKFY
+834 GVTFKAKFY

-865 PQAWTFDEDQYI
+865 PEGWAFDEDQYI
-877 PVYIRSV
+877 PLYIRSV

-921 NSDVYLIRSSS
+921 NSDVYLVKSGA

>member
-48 TVPYLINLST
+48 TVPYLISLGT

-232 DTTLQNNINAEKTAR
+232 DTTLQNSINAEKTAR

-254 GERITAETTARQQAD
+254 RNSLDKEIGDRIDGEDA
-269 TNLQNSINAEKTARE
+269 INNKI
-284 QADTTLQNNI
+284 D
-294 NAEKTAR
+294 
-301 ENADTALQDS
+301 
-311 INTHIQNKNNPHN
+311 THIANKNNPHN

-353 RRGVN
+353 SRGVN
-358 TVGTGQNINIEGPM
+358 TVGTGQNIDIGGPM

-397 TSEISGLPSKT
+397 TSEKSGLPSKT

-419 QAYKKVIYNLDGTI
+419 QSFKKVIYNLDGTI

-438 RETDTWIMIENNS
+438 GETDTWIMIENNS

-588 GVSVTTTVNA
+588 GVRITTTENA
-598 LHVSGQYYVLTQ
+598 IHVSGQYYVLSQ
-610 NTPVNATLR
+610 NSSVNATLR
-619 PGITTKGSYSFTG
+619 PGITTIGSYSFTD

-645 DSTSGSYNFFQV
+645 DRTSGSYNFFQV
-657 GYCSSGNIYV
+657 GYCLSGHIYV
-667 RRTNT
+667 RRVNT
-672 NGTATTEW
+672 NGTATTGW

-686 SFNNKTGNINVDGR
+686 SFNNRTGNINVDGR
-700 YGNIVEN
+700 YGNIVVN
-707 DTSSHF
+707 DVSGHF
-713 FVNGPIRRLPTLD
+713 FINGPLVRNPTLD
-726 ANTYDLE
+726 ANAVENECIT
-733 GIASFDYGTLPTN
+733 SFDYDTRPTN
-746 IPGSSTKPFMLFQ
+746 IPSSSNNPVMLFQ
-759 VRTNATDT
+759 VRTDAENT
-767 NTYYTQWLIDK
+767 NQYFTQWLIDK
-778 SNGKMYTR
+778 TNGKTYIR
-786 TKNKNGSQATTWYM
+786 TKNKNGTQTTPWTL
-800 NSYSPALDNQTV
+800 NSYSAAVDNQTI
-812 TLESLAPNLGI
+812 TLDSLAPNLSL
-823 QNLTLQLEHYR
+823 QNLTLELEKYR
-834 GGGQNFKAKFY
+834 GTKFKAKFY

-865 PQAWTFDEDQYI
+865 PEGWAFDEDQYI
-877 PVYIRSV
+877 PLYIRSV

-921 NSDVYLIRSSS
+921 NSDVYLVKSGA

>member
-48 TVPYLINLST
+48 TVPYLISLGT

-200 QDNIDNESTARQQ
+200 QKNINNESTARQQ

-232 DTTLQNNINAEKTAR
+232 DTTLQNSINAEKTAR

-254 GERITAETTARQQAD
+254 RNSLDEEIGNRIDRED
-269 TNLQNSINAEKTARE
+269 TINNKI
-284 QADTTLQNNI
+284 D
-294 NAEKTAR
+294 
-301 ENADTALQDS
+301 
-311 INTHIQNKNNPHN
+311 THIANKNNPHN
-324 VTADQIGNVVKTIKG
+324 VTADQIGNVVKTINNLVNNITVNG
-339 ANQTILYGDVTLTG
+339 SRGTSITNGSNTI
-353 RRGVN
+353 
-358 TVGTGQNINIEGPM
+358 TVKGPM
-372 YSTPADNSV
+372 ID
-381 DVLYSGI
+381 I
-388 TALSSNIAY
+388 
-397 TSEISGLPSKT
+397 PSDT
-408 GWLYLVSYQVG
+408 
-419 QAYKKVIYNLDGTI
+419 NLDNAT
-433 YYTHG
+433 
-438 RETDTWIMIENNS
+438 E
-451 GVESINDLTGI
+451 
-462 VTLVASNG
+462 
-470 NNVAKSG
+470 
-477 NTLNV
+477 
-482 SGPMLG
+482 
-488 TPPSL
+488 
-493 NLDEA
+493 
-498 NTVGIYSLRVAAI
+498 VGIYSLSATI
-511 YTSTRSGLPEKDGW
+511 QYTSSYTGLPSKSGW
-525 LYMVVYPLSQ
+525 LYMLVYQ
-535 AANKQVIYNKDG
+535 VGTAKKQIIYNADG
-547 TAYWRDGVESNWN
+547 TVYRRENAASNWLELN
-560 PISYGGT
+560 YGGGG
-567 GTAGVSSINSLT
+567 GTSGVSSINSLT
-579 GALTLNGDQ
+579 GALTINGDQ
-588 GVSVTTTVNA
+588 GVRVTNTGNA
-598 LHVSGQYYVLTQ
+598 LQVRGQYYVLSQ
-610 NTPVNATLR
+610 NSSVNGTLR
-619 PGITTKGSYSFTG
+619 PGITTIGSYSFTD

-645 DSTSGSYNFFQV
+645 DRASGSYNFFQV

-667 RRTNT
+667 RITNT
-672 NGTATTEW
+672 HGTATTGW

-686 SFNNKTGNINVDGR
+686 SFNSKTGNINVEGR

-746 IPGSSTKPFMLFQ
+746 IPTTSTNPFILFQ

-778 SNGKMYTR
+778 SNGKMYVR
-786 TKNKNGSQATTWYM
+786 TKNKNGTQVTAWSL
-800 NSYSPALDNQTV
+800 NSYSAAVDNQTI
-812 TLESLAPNLGI
+812 TLDSLAPNLSL
-823 QNLTLQLEHYR
+823 QNLTLELEEYR
-834 GGGQNFKAKFY
+834 GTKYKAKFY
-845 VPFAVSNSNSPLTEI
+845 VPFAFSNSNSPLTEI

-865 PQAWTFDEDQYI
+865 PEGWAFDEDQYI
-877 PVYIRSV
+877 PLYIRSV
-884 SSGAS
+884 STGAS

-897 NNAMQLIIGGT
+897 NNAMQLIICGT

-921 NSDVYLIRSSS
+921 NSDVYLVKSGA

>member
-48 TVPYLINLST
+48 TVPYLISLET

-166 LFEAVY
+166 LFEEVY

-213 ADTTLQNNINAE
+213 
-225 KTARENA
+225 A

-324 VTADQIGNVVKTIKG
+324 VTADQIGNVVKTINNLVNNITINGSRGTSITNDSNTITVKG
-339 ANQTILYGDVTLTG
+339 SMIDVPSDTNLDNATE
-353 RRGVN
+353 
-358 TVGTGQNINIEGPM
+358 VGI
-372 YSTPADNSV
+372 Y
-381 DVLYSGI
+381 
-388 TALSSNIAY
+388 ALSANIQY
-397 TSEISGLPSKT
+397 TSSYSGLPNK
-408 GWLYLVSYQVG
+408 
-419 QAYKKVIYNLDGTI
+419 
-433 YYTHG
+433 
-438 RETDTWIMIENNS
+438 
-451 GVESINDLTGI
+451 
-462 VTLVASNG
+462 
-470 NNVAKSG
+470 
-477 NTLNV
+477 
-482 SGPMLG
+482 
-488 TPPSL
+488 
-493 NLDEA
+493 
-498 NTVGIYSLRVAAI
+498 AA
-511 YTSTRSGLPEKDGW
+511 W
-525 LYMVVYPLSQ
+525 LYMLVYKVGASI
-535 AANKQVIYNKDG
+535 KQIIYNGNG
-547 TAYWRDGVESNWN
+547 TAYRRDNVASDWIQIN
-560 PISYGGT
+560 YGGGG

-579 GALTLNGDQ
+579 GEITLNGDQ
-588 GVSVTTTVNA
+588 GVRITNTGNA
-598 LHVSGQYYVLTQ
+598 IHVSGQYYVLSQ
-610 NTPVNATLR
+610 NTSINGTLR
-619 PGITTKGSYSFTG
+619 PGITAAGNYAFTNTPQNKSVMYVITVDYKSNEYIYAQYAVCFDYSIYRRLSNADGSTATEWYYDGVTDINGTKGSITFEARNGAS
-632 GPENETLIAIETV
+632 I
-645 DSTSGSYNFFQV
+645 SK
-657 GYCSSGNIYV
+657 SGNTFTVLGPIA
-667 RRTNT
+667 RSPNFSLNT
-672 NGTATTEW
+672 NN
-680 IKSGVF
+680 SV
-686 SFNNKTGNINVDGR
+686 
-700 YGNIVEN
+700 
-707 DTSSHF
+707 
-713 FVNGPIRRLPTLD
+713 
-726 ANTYDLE
+726 
-733 GIASFDYGTLPTN
+733 GIFSFDYDSSPVGMPTEA
-746 IPGSSTKPFMLFQ
+746 
-759 VRTNATDT
+759 TNAYVMLQVMTDGT
-767 NTYYTQWLIDK
+767 SSIESYTQLVIDK
-778 SNGKMYTR
+778 DDGKMFTR
-786 TKNKNGSQATTWYM
+786 TKNNNGSQATAWKLS
-800 NSYSPALDNQTV
+800 SYSPALDNQTI
-812 TLESLAPNLGI
+812 TLDSLAPNLGI
-823 QNLTLQLEHYR
+823 QNLTLQLEQYR
-834 GGGQNFKAKFY
+834 GVTFKAKFY
-845 VPFAVSNSNSPLTEI
+845 VPFSISNSTTPLTQVS
-860 ALWSL
+860 LWSL
-865 PQAWTFDEDQYI
+865 PAGWAFDEEQNI
-877 PVYIRSV
+877 PVYFFSTSPR
-884 SSGAS
+884 ANL
-889 SFGYIQCS
+889 FGYLHCVDNYIEVEFS
-897 NNAMQLIIGGT
+897 DTLT
-908 GQSIPA
+908 SISA
-914 GWVVRFC
+914 GWILRCC
-921 NSDVYLIRSSS
+921 NSDLYLVKTSQ

>member
-20 TLDTALTFDEMQSKI
+20 TLDTALTFDEMQAKI

-48 TVPYLINLST
+48 TVPYLISLKT

-94 YINVFNDAANTE
+94 YINVFNDVANTE

-136 ILNGNIVGNSIR
+136 ILNGNIVGDSIR

-187 TETNRAKQ
+187 TETNRATQ
-195 AEQQL
+195 AERQL

-232 DTTLQNNINAEKTAR
+232 DTALRNSIDEEIGDRIDGEDAINAK
-247 EQADTAL
+247 
-254 GERITAETTARQQAD
+254 
-269 TNLQNSINAEKTARE
+269 INA
-284 QADTTLQNNI
+284 
-294 NAEKTAR
+294 
-301 ENADTALQDS
+301 
-311 INTHIQNKNNPHN
+311 HIQNKNNPHN
-324 VTADQIGNVVKTIKG
+324 VTVDQIGNVVKSIKG

-353 RRGVN
+353 SRGVN

-372 YSTPADNSV
+372 YSTPAGNSV
-381 DVLYSGI
+381 DVLYNGI

-397 TSEISGLPSKT
+397 TSEKSGLPSKT

-419 QAYKKVIYNLDGTI
+419 QSFKKVIYNLDGTI

-438 RETDTWIMIENNS
+438 GETDTWLMIENNS
-451 GVESINDLTGI
+451 GVESINELTGI
-462 VTLVASNG
+462 VTLDASNG

-488 TPPSL
+488 IPSSL

-498 NTVGIYSLRVAAI
+498 NTVGIYSLSISSI
-511 YTSTRSGLPEKDGW
+511 YTSAYSGLPEKNGW
-525 LYMVVYPLSQ
+525 LYLLVYGIPQGS
-535 AANKQVIYNKDG
+535 NKQVVYNKDG
-547 TAYWRDGVESNWN
+547 TAYCRNSITSNWDA
-560 PISYGGT
+560 ITYGGG

-588 GVSVTTTVNA
+588 GVRITTTPNAIHVN
-598 LHVSGQYYVLTQ
+598 GQYYVLSQ
-610 NTPVNATLR
+610 NTSINGTLR
-619 PGITTKGSYSFTG
+619 PGITAAGNYAFTNTPQNKSVMYVITVDYKSNEYIYAQYAVCFDYSIYRRLSNADGSTATEWYYNGVTDINATKGSIIFEARNGAS
-632 GPENETLIAIETV
+632 I
-645 DSTSGSYNFFQV
+645 SK
-657 GYCSSGNIYV
+657 SGNTFTVLGPIA
-667 RRTNT
+667 RSPNLSLNT
-672 NGTATTEW
+672 NN
-680 IKSGVF
+680 SV
-686 SFNNKTGNINVDGR
+686 
-700 YGNIVEN
+700 
-707 DTSSHF
+707 
-713 FVNGPIRRLPTLD
+713 
-726 ANTYDLE
+726 
-733 GIASFDYGTLPTN
+733 GIFSFDYDSSPVGMPTEA
-746 IPGSSTKPFMLFQ
+746 
-759 VRTNATDT
+759 TNAYVMLQVMTDGDSSIET
-767 NTYYTQWLIDK
+767 YTQLVIDK
-778 SNGKMYTR
+778 DDGKMFTR
-786 TKNKNGSQATTWYM
+786 TKNNNGSQATAWKLS
-800 NSYSPALDNQTV
+800 SYSPALDNQTI
-812 TLESLAPNLGI
+812 TLDSLATNLGI
-823 QNLTLQLEHYR
+823 QNLTLQLEQYR
-834 GGGQNFKAKFY
+834 GVTFKAKFY

-865 PQAWTFDEDQYI
+865 PEGWAFDEDQYI
-877 PVYIRSV
+877 PLYIRSV

-921 NSDVYLIRSSS
+921 NSDVYLVKSGA

>member
-48 TVPYLINLST
+48 TVPYLISLGT

-225 KTARENA
+225 KTARE
-232 DTTLQNNINAEKTAR
+232 
-247 EQADTAL
+247 QADTAL

-324 VTADQIGNVVKTIKG
+324 VTADQIGNVVKTINNLVNNITVNG
-339 ANQTILYGDVTLTG
+339 SRGTSITNDSNTITVNGSMIDVPSDTNLDNATE
-353 RRGVN
+353 
-358 TVGTGQNINIEGPM
+358 VGI
-372 YSTPADNSV
+372 Y
-381 DVLYSGI
+381 
-388 TALSSNIAY
+388 ALSANIQY
-397 TSEISGLPSKT
+397 TSSYSGLPNK
-408 GWLYLVSYQVG
+408 
-419 QAYKKVIYNLDGTI
+419 
-433 YYTHG
+433 
-438 RETDTWIMIENNS
+438 
-451 GVESINDLTGI
+451 
-462 VTLVASNG
+462 
-470 NNVAKSG
+470 
-477 NTLNV
+477 
-482 SGPMLG
+482 
-488 TPPSL
+488 
-493 NLDEA
+493 
-498 NTVGIYSLRVAAI
+498 AA
-511 YTSTRSGLPEKDGW
+511 W
-525 LYMVVYPLSQ
+525 LYMLVYKVG
-535 AANKQVIYNKDG
+535 AAIKQIIYNADG
-547 TAYWRDGVESNWN
+547 TVYRRENAASNWLELN
-560 PISYGGT
+560 YGGGG

-579 GALTLNGDQ
+579 GALTINGDQ

-645 DSTSGSYNFFQV
+645 DSSSGSYNFFQV

-672 NGTATTEW
+672 NGTATTGW
-680 IKSGVF
+680 INSGVF

-746 IPGSSTKPFMLFQ
+746 IPGSSTKPFMLLQ

-834 GGGQNFKAKFY
+834 GVTFKAKFY
-845 VPFAVSNSNSPLTEI
+845 VPFSISNSTTPLTQVS
-860 ALWSL
+860 LWSL
-865 PQAWTFDEDQYI
+865 PAGWAFDEEQNI
-877 PVYIRSV
+877 PVYFFSTSPR
-884 SSGAS
+884 ANL
-889 SFGYIQCS
+889 FGYLHCVDNYIEVEFS
-897 NNAMQLIIGGT
+897 DTLT
-908 GQSIPA
+908 SISA
-914 GWVVRFC
+914 GWILRCC
-921 NSDVYLIRSSS
+921 NSDLYLVKTSQ

>member
-213 ADTTLQNNINAE
+213 
-225 KTARENA
+225 A

>member
-20 TLDTALTFDEMQSKI
+20 TLDTALTFDEMQAKI

-48 TVPYLINLST
+48 TVPYLISLKT

-74 YTPLQVDKEFVIN
+74 YTPLQIDKEFVIN

-125 PKNCTSLYVFD
+125 PKNCTSLYVFN
-136 ILNGNIVGNSIR
+136 ILNGNIVGDSIK

-172 NKIEEESDGLHNEIV
+172 SKIDEESDTLHNEIV
-187 TETNRAKQ
+187 TETNRAKT

-200 QDNIDNESTARQQ
+200 QTNINNES
-213 ADTTLQNNINAE
+213 
-225 KTARENA
+225 
-232 DTTLQNNINAEKTAR
+232 
-247 EQADTAL
+247 
-254 GERITAETTARQQAD
+254 
-269 TNLQNSINAEKTARE
+269 TARE

-311 INTHIQNKNNPHN
+311 INAEKTARENADTALQDSINTHIQNKNNPHN
-324 VTADQIGNVVKTIKG
+324 VTVDQIGNVVKSINNLVNNITVNG
-339 ANQTILYGDVTLTG
+339 L
-353 RRGVN
+353 RG
-358 TVGTGQNINIEGPM
+358 T
-372 YSTPADNSV
+372 S
-381 DVLYSGI
+381 I
-388 TALSSNIAY
+388 TNSSNTITVIGSMIDA
-397 TSEISGLPSKT
+397 PSDT
-408 GWLYLVSYQVG
+408 
-419 QAYKKVIYNLDGTI
+419 NLDNAT
-433 YYTHG
+433 
-438 RETDTWIMIENNS
+438 E
-451 GVESINDLTGI
+451 
-462 VTLVASNG
+462 
-470 NNVAKSG
+470 
-477 NTLNV
+477 
-482 SGPMLG
+482 
-488 TPPSL
+488 
-493 NLDEA
+493 
-498 NTVGIYSLRVAAI
+498 VGIYSLSATI
-511 YTSTRSGLPEKDGW
+511 QYTSSYTGLPSKSGW
-525 LYMVVYPLSQ
+525 LYMLVYQ
-535 AANKQVIYNKDG
+535 VGTAKKQIIYNADG
-547 TAYWRDGVESNWN
+547 TVYRRENAASNWLELN
-560 PISYGGT
+560 YGGGG

-588 GVSVTTTVNA
+588 GVRVTNTGNA
-598 LHVSGQYYVLTQ
+598 LQVRGQYYVLSQ
-610 NTPVNATLR
+610 NSSVNGTLR
-619 PGITTKGSYSFTG
+619 PGITTIGSYSFTD

-645 DSTSGSYNFFQV
+645 DRTSGSYNFFQV

-672 NGTATTEW
+672 DGTATTGW
-680 IKSGVF
+680 INSGVF
-686 SFNNKTGNINVDGR
+686 SFNNKTGNINVEGR

-746 IPGSSTKPFMLFQ
+746 IPTASTNPFILFQ

-778 SNGKMYTR
+778 SNGKMYVR
-786 TKNKNGSQATTWYM
+786 TKNKNGTQVTAWSL
-800 NSYSPALDNQTV
+800 NSYSAAVDNQTI
-812 TLESLAPNLGI
+812 TLDSFAPNLGL
-823 QNLTLQLEHYR
+823 QNLTLELEEYR
-834 GGGQNFKAKFY
+834 GTKYKAKFY
-845 VPFAVSNSNSPLTEI
+845 VPFAFSNSNSPLTEI

-865 PQAWTFDEDQYI
+865 PEGWAFDEDQYI
-877 PVYIRSV
+877 PLYIRSV
-884 SSGAS
+884 SSGEC

-908 GQSIPA
+908 
-914 GWVVRFC
+914 
-921 NSDVYLIRSSS
+921 

>member
-20 TLDTALTFDEMQSKI
+20 TLDTALTFDEMQAKI

-48 TVPYLINLST
+48 TVPYLISLKT

-74 YTPLQVDKEFVIN
+74 YTPLQIDKEFVIN

-125 PKNCTSLYVFD
+125 PKNCTSLYVFN
-136 ILNGNIVGNSIR
+136 ILNGNIVGDSIK

-225 KTARENA
+225 KTARE
-232 DTTLQNNINAEKTAR
+232 
-247 EQADTAL
+247 QADTAL

-269 TNLQNSINAEKTARE
+269 TNLQNNINAEKTARE
-284 QADTTLQNNI
+284 NADTALQDSI

-324 VTADQIGNVVKTIKG
+324 VTVDQIGNVVKSINNLVNNITVNGLRGTSITNSSDTI
-339 ANQTILYGDVTLTG
+339 
-353 RRGVN
+353 
-358 TVGTGQNINIEGPM
+358 TVIGSMID
-372 YSTPADNSV
+372 A
-381 DVLYSGI
+381 
-388 TALSSNIAY
+388 
-397 TSEISGLPSKT
+397 PSDT
-408 GWLYLVSYQVG
+408 
-419 QAYKKVIYNLDGTI
+419 NLDNAT
-433 YYTHG
+433 
-438 RETDTWIMIENNS
+438 E
-451 GVESINDLTGI
+451 
-462 VTLVASNG
+462 
-470 NNVAKSG
+470 
-477 NTLNV
+477 
-482 SGPMLG
+482 
-488 TPPSL
+488 
-493 NLDEA
+493 
-498 NTVGIYSLRVAAI
+498 VGIYSLSAI
-511 YTSTRSGLPEKDGW
+511 IQYTSSYTGLPSKSGW
-525 LYMVVYPLSQ
+525 LYMLVYQ
-535 AANKQVIYNKDG
+535 VGTAKKQIIYNADG
-547 TAYWRDGVESNWN
+547 TVYRRENAASNWLELN
-560 PISYGGT
+560 YGGGG

-588 GVSVTTTVNA
+588 GVRVTNTGNA
-598 LHVSGQYYVLTQ
+598 LQVRGQYYVLSQ
-610 NTPVNATLR
+610 NSSVNGTLR
-619 PGITTKGSYSFTG
+619 PGITTIGSYSFTD

-645 DSTSGSYNFFQV
+645 DRTSGSYNFFQV

-672 NGTATTEW
+672 DGTATTGW
-680 IKSGVF
+680 INSGVF
-686 SFNNKTGNINVDGR
+686 SFNNKTGNINVEGR

-746 IPGSSTKPFMLFQ
+746 IPTASTNPFILFQ

-778 SNGKMYTR
+778 SNGKMYVR
-786 TKNKNGSQATTWYM
+786 TKNKNGTQVTAWSL
-800 NSYSPALDNQTV
+800 NSYSAAVDNQTI
-812 TLESLAPNLGI
+812 TLDSLAPNLGL
-823 QNLTLQLEHYR
+823 QNLTLELEEYR
-834 GGGQNFKAKFY
+834 GTKYKAKFY
-845 VPFAVSNSNSPLTEI
+845 VPFAFSNSNSPLTEI

-865 PQAWTFDEDQYI
+865 PEGWAFDEDQYI
-877 PVYIRSV
+877 PLYIRSV
-884 SSGAS
+884 STGAS

-897 NNAMQLIIGGT
+897 NNAMQLIIGET

-921 NSDVYLIRSSS
+921 NSDVYLVKSGA

>member
-48 TVPYLINLST
+48 TVPYLISLGT

-254 GERITAETTARQQAD
+254 GERITAETTTRQQAD

-284 QADTTLQNNI
+284 QADTALGERITAETTTRQQADTNLQNSI

-301 ENADTALQDS
+301 EQADTALRNSLDKEIGDRIDGEDA
-311 INTHIQNKNNPHN
+311 INNKIDTHIANKNNPHN
-324 VTADQIGNVVKTIKG
+324 VTADQIGNVVKTINNLVNNITVNG
-339 ANQTILYGDVTLTG
+339 S
-353 RRGVN
+353 RG
-358 TVGTGQNINIEGPM
+358 T
-372 YSTPADNSV
+372 S
-381 DVLYSGI
+381 I
-388 TALSSNIAY
+388 TNSSNTI
-397 TSEISGLPSKT
+397 TVKGSMIDTPSDT
-408 GWLYLVSYQVG
+408 
-419 QAYKKVIYNLDGTI
+419 NLDNAT
-433 YYTHG
+433 
-438 RETDTWIMIENNS
+438 E
-451 GVESINDLTGI
+451 
-462 VTLVASNG
+462 
-470 NNVAKSG
+470 
-477 NTLNV
+477 
-482 SGPMLG
+482 
-488 TPPSL
+488 
-493 NLDEA
+493 
-498 NTVGIYSLRVAAI
+498 VGIYSLSATTQ
-511 YTSTRSGLPEKDGW
+511 YTSSYTGLPSKSGW
-525 LYMVVYPLSQ
+525 LYMLVYKVGT
-535 AANKQVIYNKDG
+535 AKKQIIYNADG
-547 TAYWRDGVESNWN
+547 TVYRRENAASNWLELN
-560 PISYGGT
+560 YGGGG

-579 GALTLNGDQ
+579 GALTINGDQ

-672 NGTATTEW
+672 NGTATTGW

-686 SFNNKTGNINVDGR
+686 SFNNKTGNINVEGR

-707 DTSSHF
+707 DTASHF

-733 GIASFDYGTLPTN
+733 GIATFDYGTLPTN

-786 TKNKNGSQATTWYM
+786 TKNKNGSQATAWYM

-834 GGGQNFKAKFY
+834 GGGGNFKAKFY

-865 PQAWTFDEDQYI
+865 PNAWTFDEDQYI

-889 SFGYIQCS
+889 SFGYIQCT

-921 NSDVYLIRSSS
+921 NSDVYLIRSSW

>member
-48 TVPYLINLST
+48 TVPYLISLGT

-225 KTARENA
+225 KTARE
-232 DTTLQNNINAEKTAR
+232 
-247 EQADTAL
+247 QADTAL

-284 QADTTLQNNI
+284 QADTALRNSLDKEIGDRIDGEDAINNKI
-294 NAEKTAR
+294 
-301 ENADTALQDS
+301 D
-311 INTHIQNKNNPHN
+311 THIANKNNPHN
-324 VTADQIGNVVKTIKG
+324 VTADQIGNVVKTINNLVNNITVNG
-339 ANQTILYGDVTLTG
+339 S
-353 RRGVN
+353 RG
-358 TVGTGQNINIEGPM
+358 T
-372 YSTPADNSV
+372 S
-381 DVLYSGI
+381 I
-388 TALSSNIAY
+388 TNSSNTITVKGSMIDA
-397 TSEISGLPSKT
+397 PSDT
-408 GWLYLVSYQVG
+408 
-419 QAYKKVIYNLDGTI
+419 NLDNAT
-433 YYTHG
+433 
-438 RETDTWIMIENNS
+438 E
-451 GVESINDLTGI
+451 
-462 VTLVASNG
+462 
-470 NNVAKSG
+470 
-477 NTLNV
+477 
-482 SGPMLG
+482 
-488 TPPSL
+488 
-493 NLDEA
+493 
-498 NTVGIYSLRVAAI
+498 VGIYSLSATTQ
-511 YTSTRSGLPEKDGW
+511 YTSSYTGLPSKSGW
-525 LYMVVYPLSQ
+525 LYMLVYQ
-535 AANKQVIYNKDG
+535 VGTAKKQIIYNADG
-547 TAYWRDGVESNWN
+547 TVYRRENAASNWLELN
-560 PISYGGT
+560 YGGGG

-588 GVSVTTTVNA
+588 GVSVTNTGNA
-598 LHVSGQYYVLTQ
+598 LQVRGQYYVLTQ
-610 NTPVNATLR
+610 NTSVNGTLR
-619 PGITTKGSYSFTG
+619 AGNTARGSFT
-632 GPENETLIAIETV
+632 
-645 DSTSGSYNFFQV
+645 F
-657 GYCSSGNIYV
+657 
-667 RRTNT
+667 T
-672 NGTATTEW
+672 NGPSNQNVVAIDTYDSNSDNYTLYQIAHTNDGSSYWRRANADGSATTPW
-680 IKSGVF
+680 QPRGVL
-686 SFNNKTGNINVDGR
+686 SFNNYRGSVSVDGR
-700 YGNIVEN
+700 YGNIVVN
-707 DTSSHF
+707 DVGGHF
-713 FVNGPIRRLPTLD
+713 FINGPLVRNPTLD
-726 ANTYDLE
+726 ANAVENECIT
-733 GIASFDYGTLPTN
+733 SFDYDTRPTN
-746 IPGSSTKPFMLFQ
+746 IPSSSNNPVMLFQ
-759 VRTNATDT
+759 VRTDAENT
-767 NTYYTQWLIDK
+767 NQYFTQWLIDK
-778 SNGKMYTR
+778 SNGKMYVR
-786 TKNKNGSQATTWYM
+786 TKNKNGTQVTGWSL
-800 NSYSPALDNQTV
+800 NSYSPALDNQTI
-812 TLESLAPNLGI
+812 TLDSLAPNLGI
-823 QNLTLQLEHYR
+823 QNLTLQLEQYR
-834 GGGQNFKAKFY
+834 GVTFKAKFY

-865 PQAWTFDEDQYI
+865 PEGWAFDEDQYI
-877 PVYIRSV
+877 PLYIRSV

-921 NSDVYLIRSSS
+921 NSDVYLVRSGA

>member
-20 TLDTALTFDEMQSKI
+20 TLDTALTFDEMQARI

-74 YTPLQVDKEFVIN
+74 YTPLQIDKEFVIN

-125 PKNCTSLYVFD
+125 PINCTSLYVFD

-225 KTARENA
+225 KTAR
-232 DTTLQNNINAEKTAR
+232 Q
-247 EQADTAL
+247 QADTAL

-284 QADTTLQNNI
+284 QADTALRNSLDKEIGDRIAGEDTINNKI
-294 NAEKTAR
+294 
-301 ENADTALQDS
+301 D
-311 INTHIQNKNNPHN
+311 THIANKNNPHN
-324 VTADQIGNVVKTIKG
+324 VTADQIGNVVKTINNLVNNITVNG
-339 ANQTILYGDVTLTG
+339 S
-353 RRGVN
+353 RG
-358 TVGTGQNINIEGPM
+358 T
-372 YSTPADNSV
+372 S
-381 DVLYSGI
+381 I
-388 TALSSNIAY
+388 TNSSNTI
-397 TSEISGLPSKT
+397 TVMGSMIDTPSDT
-408 GWLYLVSYQVG
+408 
-419 QAYKKVIYNLDGTI
+419 NLDNAT
-433 YYTHG
+433 
-438 RETDTWIMIENNS
+438 E
-451 GVESINDLTGI
+451 
-462 VTLVASNG
+462 
-470 NNVAKSG
+470 
-477 NTLNV
+477 
-482 SGPMLG
+482 
-488 TPPSL
+488 
-493 NLDEA
+493 
-498 NTVGIYSLRVAAI
+498 VGIYSLSATI
-511 YTSTRSGLPEKDGW
+511 QYTSSYTGLPSKSGW
-525 LYMVVYPLSQ
+525 LYMLVYQ
-535 AANKQVIYNKDG
+535 VGTAKKQIIYNADG
-547 TAYWRDGVESNWN
+547 TVYRRENAASNWVKLN
-560 PISYGGT
+560 YGGGG

-588 GVSVTTTVNA
+588 GVRVTNTGNA
-598 LHVSGQYYVLTQ
+598 LQVRGQYYVLSQ
-610 NTPVNATLR
+610 NSSVNGTLR
-619 PGITTKGSYSFTG
+619 PGITTIGSYSFTD

-645 DSTSGSYNFFQV
+645 DRTSGSFNFFQV
-657 GYCSSGNIYV
+657 GYCLSGNIYV

-672 NGTATTEW
+672 DGTATTGW
-680 IKSGVF
+680 INSGVF
-686 SFNNKTGNINVDGR
+686 SFNNKTGNINVEGR

-746 IPGSSTKPFMLFQ
+746 IPTTSTNPFILFQ

-778 SNGKMYTR
+778 SNGKMYVR
-786 TKNKNGSQATTWYM
+786 TKNKNGTQVTAWSL
-800 NSYSPALDNQTV
+800 NSYSAAVDNQTI
-812 TLESLAPNLGI
+812 TLDSLAPNLSL
-823 QNLTLQLEHYR
+823 QNLTLELEEYR
-834 GGGQNFKAKFY
+834 GTKYKAKFY
-845 VPFAVSNSNSPLTEI
+845 VPFAFSNSNSPLTEI

-865 PQAWTFDEDQYI
+865 PEGWAFDEDQYI
-877 PVYIRSV
+877 PLYIRSV

-908 GQSIPA
+908 EQSIPA

-921 NSDVYLIRSSS
+921 NSDVYLVKSGS

>member
-48 TVPYLINLST
+48 TVPYLISLGT

-232 DTTLQNNINAEKTAR
+232 DT
-247 EQADTAL
+247 AL

-284 QADTTLQNNI
+284 QADTALRNSLDKEIGDRIDGEDAINNKI
-294 NAEKTAR
+294 NA
-301 ENADTALQDS
+301 
-311 INTHIQNKNNPHN
+311 HIQNKNNPHN
-324 VTADQIGNVVKTIKG
+324 VTVDQIGNVVKSIKG

-353 RRGVN
+353 SRGVN
-358 TVGTGQNINIEGPM
+358 TVGTGQNINIGGPM

-397 TSEISGLPSKT
+397 TSEKSGLPSKT

-419 QAYKKVIYNLDGTI
+419 QSFKKVIYNLDGTI

-438 RETDTWIMIENNS
+438 GETDTWIMIENNS

-588 GVSVTTTVNA
+588 GVRITNTGNA
-598 LHVSGQYYVLTQ
+598 IHVSGQYYVLSQ
-610 NTPVNATLR
+610 NTSINGTLR
-619 PGITTKGSYSFTG
+619 PGITAAGNYAFTNTPQNKSVMYVITVDYKSNEYIYAQYAVCFDYSIYRRLSNADGSTATEWYYNGVTDINGTKGSIIFEARNGAS
-632 GPENETLIAIETV
+632 I
-645 DSTSGSYNFFQV
+645 SK
-657 GYCSSGNIYV
+657 SGNTFTVLGPIA
-667 RRTNT
+667 RSPNFSLNT
-672 NGTATTEW
+672 NN
-680 IKSGVF
+680 SV
-686 SFNNKTGNINVDGR
+686 
-700 YGNIVEN
+700 
-707 DTSSHF
+707 
-713 FVNGPIRRLPTLD
+713 
-726 ANTYDLE
+726 
-733 GIASFDYGTLPTN
+733 GIFSFDYDSSPVGMPTEA
-746 IPGSSTKPFMLFQ
+746 
-759 VRTNATDT
+759 TNAYVMLQVMTDGT
-767 NTYYTQWLIDK
+767 NSIETYTQLVIDK
-778 SNGKMYTR
+778 DDGKMFTR
-786 TKNKNGSQATTWYM
+786 TKNNNGSQATAWKLS
-800 NSYSPALDNQTV
+800 SYSPALDNQTI
-812 TLESLAPNLGI
+812 TLDSLAPNLGI

-834 GGGQNFKAKFY
+834 GVTFKAKFY
-845 VPFAVSNSNSPLTEI
+845 VPFSISNSNTPLTQVS
-860 ALWSL
+860 LWSL
-865 PQAWTFDEDQYI
+865 PAGWAFDEEQNI
-877 PVYIRSV
+877 PVYFFSTSPR
-884 SSGAS
+884 ANL
-889 SFGYIQCS
+889 FGYLHCVDNYIEVEFS
-897 NNAMQLIIGGT
+897 DTLT
-908 GQSIPA
+908 SISA
-914 GWVVRFC
+914 GWILRCC
-921 NSDVYLIRSSS
+921 NSDLYLVKTSQ

>member
-48 TVPYLINLST
+48 TVPYLISLGT

-225 KTARENA
+225 KTAR
-232 DTTLQNNINAEKTAR
+232 Q
-247 EQADTAL
+247 QADTAL

-301 ENADTALQDS
+301 ENADTALQNNINAEKTARENADTALQNNINAEKTARENADTALQDS

-324 VTADQIGNVVKTIKG
+324 VTVDQIGNVVKTINNLVNNITVNGLRGTSITNSSDTITVKG
-339 ANQTILYGDVTLTG
+339 SM
-353 RRGVN
+353 
-358 TVGTGQNINIEGPM
+358 IE
-372 YSTPADNSV
+372 TPSD
-381 DVLYSGI
+381 
-388 TALSSNIAY
+388 T
-397 TSEISGLPSKT
+397 
-408 GWLYLVSYQVG
+408 
-419 QAYKKVIYNLDGTI
+419 NLDNAT
-433 YYTHG
+433 
-438 RETDTWIMIENNS
+438 E
-451 GVESINDLTGI
+451 
-462 VTLVASNG
+462 
-470 NNVAKSG
+470 
-477 NTLNV
+477 
-482 SGPMLG
+482 
-488 TPPSL
+488 
-493 NLDEA
+493 
-498 NTVGIYSLRVAAI
+498 VGIYSLSATI
-511 YTSTRSGLPEKDGW
+511 QYTSSYTGLPSKSGW
-525 LYMVVYPLSQ
+525 LYMLVYQ
-535 AANKQVIYNKDG
+535 VGTAKKQIIYNADG
-547 TAYWRDGVESNWN
+547 TVYRRENAASNWLELN
-560 PISYGGT
+560 YGGGG

-588 GVSVTTTVNA
+588 GVSVTTTANA

-610 NTPVNATLR
+610 NTTVNGTLR
-619 PGITTKGSYSFTG
+619 PGITVKGNFSFTG
-632 GPENETLIAIETV
+632 GPADETVVAIETS
-645 DSTSGSYNFFQV
+645 DCLSGSYIYYQTA
-657 GYCSSGNIYV
+657 YCLSGHTY
-667 RRTNT
+667 RRRSNNDGTTVTNWESNNT
-672 NGTATTEW
+672 
-680 IKSGVF
+680 F
-686 SFNNKTGNINVDGR
+686 SFNNINGNITVDGR
-700 YGNIVEN
+700 YGNIVVN
-707 DTSSHF
+707 DVGGHF
-713 FVNGPIRRLPTLD
+713 FINGPLVRNPTLD
-726 ANTYDLE
+726 ANVVQNECIT
-733 GIASFDYGTLPTN
+733 SFDYDTRPTN
-746 IPGSSTKPFMLFQ
+746 IPSSSNNPVMLFQ
-759 VRTNATDT
+759 VRTDAENT
-767 NTYYTQWLIDK
+767 NQYFTQWLIDK
-778 SNGKMYTR
+778 TNGKTYIR
-786 TKNKNGSQATTWYM
+786 TKNKNGTQTTPWAL
-800 NSYSPALDNQTV
+800 NSYSAAVDNQTI
-812 TLESLAPNLGI
+812 TLDSLAPNLSL
-823 QNLTLQLEHYR
+823 QNLTLELEEYR
-834 GGGQNFKAKFY
+834 GTKYKAKFY
-845 VPFAVSNSNSPLTEI
+845 VPFAFSNSNSPLTEI

-865 PQAWTFDEDQYI
+865 PEGWAFDEDQYI
-877 PVYIRSV
+877 PLYIRSV

-921 NSDVYLIRSSS
+921 NSDVYLVKSGA

>member
-20 TLDTALTFDEMQSKI
+20 TLDTALTFDEMQAKI

-48 TVPYLINLST
+48 TVPYLISLKT

-74 YTPLQVDKEFVIN
+74 YTPLQIDKEFVIN

-125 PKNCTSLYVFD
+125 PKNCTSLYVFN
-136 ILNGNIVGNSIR
+136 ILNGNIVGDSIK

-172 NKIEEESDGLHNEIV
+172 SKIDEESDTLHNEIV
-187 TETNRAKQ
+187 TETNRAKT

-200 QDNIDNESTARQQ
+200 QTNINNES
-213 ADTTLQNNINAE
+213 
-225 KTARENA
+225 
-232 DTTLQNNINAEKTAR
+232 
-247 EQADTAL
+247 
-254 GERITAETTARQQAD
+254 
-269 TNLQNSINAEKTARE
+269 TARE

-311 INTHIQNKNNPHN
+311 INAEKTARENADTALQDSINTHIQNKNNPHN
-324 VTADQIGNVVKTIKG
+324 VTVDQIGNVVKSINNLVNNITVNG
-339 ANQTILYGDVTLTG
+339 L
-353 RRGVN
+353 RG
-358 TVGTGQNINIEGPM
+358 T
-372 YSTPADNSV
+372 S
-381 DVLYSGI
+381 I
-388 TALSSNIAY
+388 TNSSNTITVIGSMIDA
-397 TSEISGLPSKT
+397 PSDT
-408 GWLYLVSYQVG
+408 
-419 QAYKKVIYNLDGTI
+419 NLDNAT
-433 YYTHG
+433 
-438 RETDTWIMIENNS
+438 E
-451 GVESINDLTGI
+451 
-462 VTLVASNG
+462 
-470 NNVAKSG
+470 
-477 NTLNV
+477 
-482 SGPMLG
+482 
-488 TPPSL
+488 
-493 NLDEA
+493 
-498 NTVGIYSLRVAAI
+498 VGIYSLSATI
-511 YTSTRSGLPEKDGW
+511 QYTSSYTGLPSKSGW
-525 LYMVVYPLSQ
+525 LYMLVYQ
-535 AANKQVIYNKDG
+535 VGTAKKQIIYNADG
-547 TAYWRDGVESNWN
+547 TVYRRENAASNWLELN
-560 PISYGGT
+560 YGGGG

-786 TKNKNGSQATTWYM
+786 TKNKNGTQVTAWSL
-800 NSYSPALDNQTV
+800 NSYSAAVDNQTI
-812 TLESLAPNLGI
+812 TLDSLAPNLSL
-823 QNLTLQLEHYR
+823 QNLTLELEEYR
-834 GGGQNFKAKFY
+834 GTKYKAKFY

-865 PQAWTFDEDQYI
+865 PEGWAFDEDQYI
-877 PVYIRSV
+877 PLYIRSV
-884 SSGAS
+884 SSGES

-921 NSDVYLIRSSS
+921 NSDIYLVKSGA